1 MSPLISIVIVNYNRE
16 SYLEEAIASVLA
28 QTWQDFELL
37 IWDDGSTDRS
47 VAIAKAYAQQDGR
60 VRLVQ
65 AHNQGYTAAL
75 KAAINLT
82 NGTYIGLV
90 DSDDI
95 LAPTALAQTAKV
107 LNSHPDTGFVYTDY
121 LNIDRDSKV
130 IGYGHRCAIPYS
142 PEGLLVNFMTFHFR
156 LIRRSV
162 YDQVGGVNKSF
173 LCAQDYDLCLRLSE
187 VAQVRRVPEPLYLY
201 RNHSQSISV
210 TKRTEQILWSKR
222 AIAQALWRR
231 GLADKL
237 QIDVELPAGRFILR
251 RKKSLL
257 SNIAASVLVIA
268 SLVSPKLAQAQ
279 QIVPAGDGTNTIVTP
294 NGNRLDITG
303 GTTSKDGANLFHS
316 FQQFGISP
324 EQIANFQASPAL
336 QNILGRIT
344 GGNASVINGLIQVTG
359 GNANLF
365 LMNPAGFV
373 FGANASLN
381 VPGAFTVTTANGIGF
396 GSSWFNAIGV
406 NDYNTLVG
414 NPNGFAFSTNQPGA
428 IANAGNLAVGTG
440 QNLNLLGGNVINTGQ
455 LSAPGGQ
462 IAVTSVPGQ
471 NWVRLS
477 QPGNLLSLEIQ
488 PLASSSNQP
497 NNWTIPI
504 ASLPE
509 LLTVGNTGLTANP
522 DGTVKLT
529 GSNVTIPTTPGTTI
543 VSGTVNASSQT
554 GGTVTALG
562 KKVAV
567 IDANINASG
576 NNGGGTVLIGGDYQG
591 KGTLPNA
598 DRTYVDSKSVIN
610 ANSNLNGNGGRVI
623 VWGNDTTK
631 FFGNISARGGAN
643 AGNGGFVEV
652 SGKNFLTFNGLV
664 DTSAVNGN
672 FGTLLLDPSTLTIID
687 GGTGTFDAT
696 AGNIAFNNADIGANT
711 VSWGAI
717 AASGANINLQA
728 TGNITINDI
737 TGDTP
742 LVTTPG
748 IATLNLGGGSFNLS
762 SQTGSV
768 NFVNPTNTIQT
779 TGGAINISG
788 ASLSLG
794 NLNTSRTSGN
804 SGNVTLFATS
814 NITAGNIIASGQGY
828 SAGNIT
834 VQSTNGAITLNNLN
848 TNNIQGF
855 SGFGYGGIIITDAG
869 TVSLTAAGNIFT
881 GTINSSSNDANG
893 SGRAGDVVATT
904 TGGSITTGAI
914 NSSVVKEGG
923 GDFIGAAGAVSLTA
937 RDNITVNGAIDAS
950 ASATGVDGDVSG
962 NSGNITLF
970 ASGDIIAGN
979 IIASSQGYSAGNITV
994 QSTNGAITLNNLN
1007 TNNIQ
1012 GFSGFGYG
1020 GIIITDAGT
1029 VNLTAAGNIFTG
1041 TINSSSNNADGSGKA
1056 GDVVAT
1062 TTGGSITTEAINS
1075 SVVKEGGGDFIGTA
1089 GAISL
1094 TARDNITVN
1103 GAIDASA
1110 SATGVDGDA
1119 SATGGNVTLQTTN
1132 TAGSTIRFSSIDTRG
1147 ATNIGDA
1154 NIVKGGN
1161 VQVLTNGLVQGTG
1174 ITSTGETI
1182 ATGGVFIDNPD
1193 VIDNPDQGG
1202 EVSIAAIVEPFVIV
1216 NSFAP
1221 PVGGTVTIRHDGGAD
1236 NVPFVVGDA
1245 TSVNGIAA
1253 TINAGGSS
1261 IIPSGN
1267 FPVLPNGGDASGTP
1281 TGITITS
1288 VNTPPTLTANS
1299 SLPDTQTNQPVT
1311 LTFSSLAPLISDANN
1326 DITSIKVDL
1335 VNTGNLT
1342 VNGLPVIPG
1351 ITTLSSG
1358 DTLVYTPL
1366 ADTNGSLNAF
1376 VISANDGVSS
1386 SAPVQIGINVS
1397 QTPTPIPTPIPTPTF
1412 TPNPDTPNPDPCT
1425 FQCNLPGKPNNP
1437 VPNNPKIDNPVL
1449 NTDPTPEDNFTDN
1462 FADHLGIPSP
1472 RIKTLDDAKEIARKI
1487 EEATGVKPAFI
1498 YISFVPV
1505 EILPEVNL
1513 GKAKKFTKQLN
1524 TIGEK
1529 DSDQLEIVV
1538 VTGKGDPIRKR
1549 IPETTKAKVLQ
1560 VAQEFRDQIVSP
1572 QNRRRTGYL
1581 RSSQQLYRW
1590 IIAPLEADLQA
1601 RGINNLVFLPDI
1613 GLRSTPMA
1621 ALHDGKGFLVEKYS
1635 IGLMPSLSL
1644 TNTLYKDIK
1653 KSQILALGVSQST
1666 QGQEP
1671 LPAVPLEL
1679 STLVSKLWQGKLLL
1693 DKQATLE
1700 NLKTIRRQQP
1710 FGIIHMATHAD
1721 FATGAL
1727 SNSYIQLWEDKL
1739 RLNQLRQL
1747 RLNEPEVE
1755 MLVLSACRT
1764 ALGDEESEL
1773 GFAGLAVLA
1782 GVKTSVASLWS
1793 VNDAGTAALMTKFYE
1808 NLKTAPIKAEALR
1821 QAQVAMVKG
1830 QIYVKDGQVQGLG
1843 IVGNL
1848 PLPADSA
1855 DESLIHPYYWA
1866 GFTMVGNPW

>member
-1 MSPLISIVIVNYNRE
+1 MPPLISIVIVNYNRE
-16 SYLEEAIASVLA
+16 SYLEEAIASVLT

-47 VAIAKAYAQQDGR
+47 VAIANKYTQQDRR
-60 VRLVQ
+60 VRLVE
-65 AHNQGYTAAL
+65 AHHQGYTAAL
-75 KAAINLT
+75 TAAINLT

-107 LNSHPDTGFVYTDY
+107 LNCHPETGFVYTDY
-121 LNIDRDSKV
+121 LNIDQDNFV
-130 IGYGHRCAIPYS
+130 IGYGHRCSIPYS
-142 PEGLLVNFMTFHFR
+142 QEGLLVNFMTFHFR

-162 YDQVGGVNKSF
+162 YDRVGGINQSF
-173 LCAQDYDLCLRLSE
+173 PCAQDYDLCLRLSE
-187 VAQVRRVPEPLYLY
+187 VAQVRRVPKPLYLY
-201 RNHSQSISV
+201 RIHSQSIS
-210 TKRTEQILWSKR
+210 TTRRTEQMLWSKR

-237 QIDVELPAGRFILR
+237 QIDVELPTGRFRLR
-251 RKKSLL
+251 RKKPLL
-257 SNIAASVLVIA
+257 HNIAASVLVIA
-268 SLVSPKLAQAQ
+268 SLVSPRLTQAQ
-279 QIVPAGDGTNTIVTP
+279 EIVPAADGTNTIVTP

-303 GTTSKDGANLFHS
+303 GTTSGDGVNLFHS

-359 GNANLF
+359 GNPNLF
-365 LMNPAGFV
+365 LMNPAGFI

-381 VPGAFTVTTANGIGF
+381 VPSAFTVTTANGIGF

-406 NDYNTLVG
+406 NDYNNLVG

-428 IANAGNLAVGTG
+428 IANAGNLVVGTG
-440 QNLNLLGGNVINTGQ
+440 QNLNLLGGTVVNTGQ

-462 IAVTSVPGQ
+462 INVTSVPGQ

-488 PLASSSNQP
+488 PLASSSTQP

-529 GSNVTIPTTPGTTI
+529 NSNVTIPTTPGTTI
-543 VSGTVNASSQT
+543 VSGTVNTSSQT
-554 GGTVTALG
+554 GGTITALG

-598 DRTYVDSKSVIN
+598 ARTYVDSKSVI
-610 ANSNLNGNGGRVI
+610 AADSNLNGNGGRVI
-623 VWGNDTTK
+623 VWGDKTTE
-631 FFGNISARGGAN
+631 FLGNITARGGLN
-643 AGNGGFVEV
+643 SGNGGFVEV
-652 SGKNFLTFNGLV
+652 SGKENLIYRGNTNLSANNGIV
-664 DTSAVNGN
+664 GN
-672 FGTLLLDPSTLTIID
+672 LLLDPTDINIIDVPNAPEDIFLPEIFQDASPGAIFTISKDALESQTAAVTLEATNNITLTNGVSLNFVND
-687 GGTGTFDAT
+687 G
-696 AGNIAFNNADIGANT
+696 
-711 VSWGAI
+711 SGAI
-717 AASGANINLQA
+717 AFTADADGNGVGAF
-728 TGNITINDI
+728 TMG
-737 TGDTP
+737 TGDT
-742 LVTTPG
+742 
-748 IATLNLGGGSFNLS
+748 IR
-762 SQTGSV
+762 
-768 NFVNPTNTIQT
+768 TNGRDIT
-779 TGGAINISG
+779 ISG

-794 NLNTSRTSGN
+794 IINTSSFFIGTEGEFITNGN
-804 SGNVTLFATS
+804 GGNVTLSAIN
-814 NITAGNIIASGQGY
+814 NITGSDIITRGEGYNTTIQGGNIGVI
-828 SAGNIT
+828 
-834 VQSTNGAITLNNLN
+834 STNGAVSLGNLDTSAISTDTNSNATAGSVLIDTSSNTTNIPSNISITSIKTEGIVL
-848 TNNIQGF
+848 
-855 SGFGYGGIIITDAG
+855 SGSGYGSNGIG
-869 TVSLTAAGNIFT
+869 
-881 GTINSSSNDANG
+881 
-893 SGRAGDVVATT
+893 
-904 TGGSITTGAI
+904 TGGQVTISTSG
-914 NSSVVKEGG
+914 S
-923 GDFIGAAGAVSLTA
+923 GAVSLTGSFINNA
-937 RDNITVNGAIDAS
+937 GRDSSISTIAVGSGYGTTPINGAIVIQHGGGITNTPFTVGELTVNGTTDAIDA
-950 ASATGVDGDVSG
+950 
-962 NSGNITLF
+962 
-970 ASGDIIAGN
+970 
-979 IIASSQGYSAGNITV
+979 
-994 QSTNGAITLNNLN
+994 
-1007 TNNIQ
+1007 
-1012 GFSGFGYG
+1012 
-1020 GIIITDAGT
+1020 
-1029 VNLTAAGNIFTG
+1029 
-1041 TINSSSNNADGSGKA
+1041 
-1056 GDVVAT
+1056 
-1062 TTGGSITTEAINS
+1062 
-1075 SVVKEGGGDFIGTA
+1075 
-1089 GAISL
+1089 
-1094 TARDNITVN
+1094 
-1103 GAIDASA
+1103 
-1110 SATGVDGDA
+1110 
-1119 SATGGNVTLQTTN
+1119 
-1132 TAGSTIRFSSIDTRG
+1132 
-1147 ATNIGDA
+1147 
-1154 NIVKGGN
+1154 
-1161 VQVLTNGLVQGTG
+1161 
-1174 ITSTGETI
+1174 
-1182 ATGGVFIDNPD
+1182 
-1193 VIDNPDQGG
+1193 
-1202 EVSIAAIVEPFVIV
+1202 
-1216 NSFAP
+1216 
-1221 PVGGTVTIRHDGGAD
+1221 
-1236 NVPFVVGDA
+1236 
-1245 TSVNGIAA
+1245 
-1253 TINAGGSS
+1253 GSS
-1261 IIPSGN
+1261 IISTGS
-1267 FPVLPNGGDASGTP
+1267 FPVLPEGGPAIDTP
-1281 TGITITS
+1281 TGITINS
-1288 VNTPPTLTANS
+1288 VNTPPQVTANS
-1299 SLPDTQTNQPVT
+1299 QLPDTQTNQSVNF
-1311 LTFSSLAPLISDANN
+1311 TFASLAAQVTDADT
-1326 DITSIKVDL
+1326 DITSIRIDA
-1335 VNTGNLT
+1335 VNTGTLT
-1342 VNGLPVIPG
+1342 VNGVPVEPG
-1351 ITTLSSG
+1351 VTTLSG
-1358 DTLVYTPL
+1358 TETLVYTPPTD
-1366 ADTNGSLNAF
+1366 ANGSLNAF
-1376 VISANDGVSS
+1376 VISANDVVSS
-1386 SAPVQIGINVS
+1386 SGPVQVAINVNV
-1397 QTPTPIPTPIPTPTF
+1397 PTV
-1412 TPNPDTPNPDPCT
+1412 PDVPPCT
-1425 FQCNLPGKPNNP
+1425 FQCNPPGKPNNP

-1449 NTDPTPEDNFTDN
+1449 NTDPTPEDNFTDD
-1462 FADHLGIPSP
+1462 FADHLGIPTP

-1505 EILPEVNL
+1505 EILPEGNL
-1513 GKAKKFTKQLN
+1513 GKAQKLTKQLN
-1524 TIGEK
+1524 TVAEK
-1529 DSDQLEIVV
+1529 DSDQLEVVV

-1590 IIAPLEADLQA
+1590 IVAPLEADLQA

-1653 KSQILALGVSQST
+1653 KSQVLALGVSQST

-1843 IVGNL
+1843 VVGNL

-1855 DESLIHPYYWA
+1855 DESLMHPYYWA

>member
-37 IWDDGSTDRS
+37 IWDDGSTDGS
-47 VAIAKAYAQQDGR
+47 VAIANNYAQQDGR
-60 VRLVQ
+60 VRVVQ
-65 AHNQGYTAAL
+65 AHHQGYTAAL
-75 KAAINLT
+75 TAAINLT
-82 NGTYIGLV
+82 TGTYIGLV

-95 LAPTALAQTAKV
+95 LAPTALVQTATV
-107 LNSHPDTGFVYTDY
+107 LNCHPETGFVYTDY
-121 LNIDRDSKV
+121 LNIDQDSKV
-130 IGYGHRCAIPYS
+130 IGYGHRCGIPYS
-142 PEGLLVNFMTFHFR
+142 QEGLLVNFMTFHFR

-162 YDQVGGVNKSF
+162 YDRVGGVNKSF
-173 LCAQDYDLCLRLSE
+173 RCAQDYDLCLRLSE
-187 VAQVRRVPEPLYLY
+187 VAQVRRVPKPLYLY
-201 RNHSQSISV
+201 RIHSQSISI

-237 QIDVELPAGRFILR
+237 QIDVELPTGRFILR

-257 SNIAASVLVIA
+257 HNIAASVLVIT
-268 SLVSPKLAQAQ
+268 SLVSPRLAQAQ
-279 QIVPAGDGTNTIVTP
+279 QIVPATDGTNTIVTP

-336 QNILGRIT
+336 QNILGRVT

-365 LMNPAGFV
+365 LMNPAGFI
-373 FGANASLN
+373 FGTNASLN

-428 IANAGNLAVGTG
+428 IANAGNLIVNSG
-440 QNLNLLGGNVINTGQ
+440 QNLNLLGGTVINTGQ

-462 IAVTSVPGQ
+462 ITVTSVPGQ

-509 LLTVGNTGLTANP
+509 LLTVGNTGLTTNP

-529 GSNVTIPTTPGTTI
+529 NSNVTIPTTSGTTI
-543 VSGTVNASSQT
+543 VSGTVDASSQT
-554 GGTVTALG
+554 GGTITALG
-562 KKVAV
+562 KRVAV

-576 NNGGGTVLIGGDYQG
+576 TNGGGTVLIGGDYQG

-610 ANSNLNGNGGRVI
+610 ADSNLNGNGGHVI
-623 VWGNDTTK
+623 VWGKDSTQY
-631 FFGNISARGGAN
+631 FGKVSARGGAN

-664 DTSAVNGN
+664 DTSAPNGN

-696 AGNIAFNNADIGANT
+696 ADNIAFNDADIGANT

-717 AASGANINLQA
+717 AASDANIINLQT

-737 TGDTP
+737 TGA
-742 LVTTPG
+742 TPG
-748 IATLNLGGGSFNLS
+748 VTSAAGVATLNLGGGSFNLT
-762 SQTGSV
+762 SQNGSV
-768 NFVNPTNTIQT
+768 NFVDPTNTIQT

-788 ASLSLG
+788 ASLLLG
-794 NLNTSRTSGN
+794 NLNTNRTIGN
-804 SGNVTLFATS
+804 SGNVTLFATGD
-814 NITAGNIIASGQGY
+814 ITVGNIITSSQGD

-834 VQSTNGAITLNNLN
+834 VQSTNGGITLNNLD
-848 TNNIQGF
+848 TSNNGGF
-855 SGFGYGGIIITDAG
+855 SGFGYGGIIVTDAG
-869 TVSLTAAGNIFT
+869 TVSLTAADNIFT
-881 GTINSSSNDANG
+881 GTINSSSNDANN
-893 SGRAGDVVATT
+893 SGKGGDVAATT

-923 GDFIGAAGAVSLTA
+923 GDFIGTAGAVTLTA
-937 RDNITVNGAIDAS
+937 RDNIIVNDAINAS
-950 ASATGVDGDVSG
+950 AIALGVDGTG
-962 NSGNITLF
+962 N
-970 ASGDIIAGN
+970 
-979 IIASSQGYSAGNITV
+979 V
-994 QSTNGAITLNNLN
+994 
-1007 TNNIQ
+1007 
-1012 GFSGFGYG
+1012 
-1020 GIIITDAGT
+1020 
-1029 VNLTAAGNIFTG
+1029 
-1041 TINSSSNNADGSGKA
+1041 
-1056 GDVVAT
+1056 
-1062 TTGGSITTEAINS
+1062 
-1075 SVVKEGGGDFIGTA
+1075 
-1089 GAISL
+1089 
-1094 TARDNITVN
+1094 
-1103 GAIDASA
+1103 
-1110 SATGVDGDA
+1110 
-1119 SATGGNVTLQTTN
+1119 TGGNVTLQTTN
-1132 TAGSTIRFSSIDTRG
+1132 TFGSNIRF
-1147 ATNIGDA
+1147 TNINTQSIADDFVEG
-1154 NIVKGGN
+1154 NTVQGGN
-1161 VQVLTNGLVQGTG
+1161 VQVLTNGLIQGIGTG
-1174 ITSTGETI
+1174 EAI
-1182 ATGGVFIDNPD
+1182 ATGGFFTGE
-1193 VIDNPDQGG
+1193 GG
-1202 EVSIAAIVEPFVIV
+1202 TNVQPS
-1216 NSFAP
+1216 
-1221 PVGGTVTIRHDGGAD
+1221 VGGTVRIRHDGGPN
-1236 NVPFVVGDA
+1236 NVDFIVGDA
-1245 TSVNGIAA
+1245 RVNGTAGS
-1253 TINAGGSS
+1253 INTGDNS
-1261 IIPSGN
+1261 IIPLNS

-1281 TGITITS
+1281 IGITITS

-1299 SLPDTQTNQPVT
+1299 LLPNTQTNQPVT
-1311 LTFSSLAPLISDANN
+1311 LTFSSLTPLVLDANN
-1326 DITSIKVDL
+1326 DITSIKVNV

-1342 VNGLPVIPG
+1342 VNGNSVIPDF
-1351 ITTLSSG
+1351 TTLFNG
-1358 DTLVYTPL
+1358 DTLVYTPP

-1386 SAPVQIGINVS
+1386 SAPVQIGINVRPND
-1397 QTPTPIPTPIPTPTF
+1397 TPPNDTPPNDTPPIDRPDPPPRTF
-1412 TPNPDTPNPDPCT
+1412 QPNPTSKPIDP
-1425 FQCNLPGKPNNP
+1425 G
-1437 VPNNPKIDNPVL
+1437 PNNPKIDNPVL
-1449 NTDPTPEDNFTDN
+1449 NTDPTPEGNFTDD
-1462 FADHLGIPSP
+1462 FADHLGISTP

-1505 EILPEVNL
+1505 EILPEGNL
-1513 GKAKKFTKQLN
+1513 GKAQKFTKQLN

-1529 DSDQLEIVV
+1529 DSDQLEVVV

-1549 IPETTKAKVLQ
+1549 IPETTRTKVLQ

-1693 DKQATLE
+1693 DKQATLK

-1764 ALGDEESEL
+1764 ALGDDESEL

-1793 VNDAGTAALMTKFYE
+1793 VNDAGTAALMTKFYD

-1843 IVGNL
+1843 GVGNL

-1855 DESLIHPYYWA
+1855 DESLMHPYYWA

>member
-16 SYLEEAIASVLA
+16 SYLQEAIASVLA

-37 IWDDGSTDRS
+37 IWDDGSTDTS
-47 VAIAKAYAQQDGR
+47 VAIAKNYAQQDGR
-60 VRLVQ
+60 VRVVQ
-65 AHNQGYTAAL
+65 AHHQGVAAAC
-75 KAAINLT
+75 KAAIAQT
-82 NGTYIGLV
+82 SGAYIGIV

-95 LAPTALAQTAKV
+95 LAPTALTQTATV
-107 LNSHPDTGFVYTDY
+107 LNRHPETGFVYTDY
-121 LNIDRDSKV
+121 LNIDPDSKA
-130 IGYGHRCAIPYS
+130 IGYGHRCNIPYS
-142 PEGLLVNFMTFHFR
+142 EEGLLVDFMTFHFR
-156 LIRRSV
+156 LMRRSV
-162 YDQVGGVNKSF
+162 YNRVGGVNESF
-173 LCAQDYDLCLRLSE
+173 SCCAYDYDLCLRLSE
-187 VAQVRRVPEPLYLY
+187 VAQVLRVKEPLYFY

-210 TKRTEQILWSKR
+210 TRKTEQILWSQK

-231 GLADKL
+231 GLANKL
-237 QIDVELPAGRFILR
+237 QIDVELPTGRFILR

-279 QIVPAGDGTNTIVTP
+279 QIVPANDGTGTIVTP

-303 GTTSKDGANLFHS
+303 GTTSGDNANLFHS
-316 FQQFGISP
+316 FQQFGIQP

-365 LMNPAGFV
+365 LMNPAGFI
-373 FGANASLN
+373 FGAKASLN

-406 NDYNTLVG
+406 NDYTNLVG
-414 NPNGFAFSTNQPGA
+414 NPNGFAFSMNQPGA
-428 IANAGNLAVGTG
+428 IANAGNLAVGAG

-462 IAVTSVPGQ
+462 ISVTSVPGQ

-488 PLASSSNQP
+488 PLTSSSTQP

-504 ASLPE
+504 ASIPE

-529 GSNVTIPTTPGTTI
+529 NSNVTIPTTPGTTI
-543 VSGTVNASSQT
+543 VSGKVNASSQT

-576 NNGGGTVLIGGDYQG
+576 NNCGGTVLIGGDYQG

-610 ANSNLNGNGGRVI
+610 ADSHLNGNGGRVI
-623 VWGNDTTK
+623 VWGNDTTQ
-631 FFGNISARGGAN
+631 FFGKISARGGAN

-672 FGTLLLDPSTLTIID
+672 FGTLLIDPSTLTIID
-687 GGTGTFDAT
+687 GAAGTGDFDAT
-696 AGNIAFNNADIGANT
+696 AGNIAFGDADIGANT

-717 AASGANINLQA
+717 ALSGANINLQA

-737 TGDTP
+737 TGATP
-742 LVTTPG
+742 GVTTPG
-748 IATLNLGGGSFNLS
+748 VATLNLGNGGSFSLS
-762 SQTGSV
+762 SQTGFV
-768 NFVNPTNTIQT
+768 NFVNPTNTIGT

-794 NLNTSRTSGN
+794 NLDTTIDFNRSGDIN
-804 SGNVTLFATS
+804 LFANG
-814 NITAGNIIASGQGY
+814 NISAGNIIASGQGY
-828 SAGNIT
+828 SAGN
-834 VQSTNGAITLNNLN
+834 VQVVSSNGGITLNQIN
-848 TNNIQGF
+848 T
-855 SGFGYGGIIITDAG
+855 SDSGGIGNATGG
-869 TVSLTAAGNIFT
+869 TVTLTAAGDILAD
-881 GTINSSSNDANG
+881 TINSSSNDAGGLGTGGN
-893 SGRAGDVVATT
+893 VVATT
-904 TGGSITTGAI
+904 TAGSITTVAI
-914 NSSVVKEGG
+914 NSSVVKFSG
-923 GDFIGAAGAVSLTA
+923 GDFIGAAGTVSLTA
-937 RDNITVNGAIDAS
+937 RDNITINDAINAS
-950 ASATGVDGDVSG
+950 AIALGVDGIG
-962 NSGNITLF
+962 N
-970 ASGDIIAGN
+970 
-979 IIASSQGYSAGNITV
+979 V
-994 QSTNGAITLNNLN
+994 
-1007 TNNIQ
+1007 
-1012 GFSGFGYG
+1012 
-1020 GIIITDAGT
+1020 
-1029 VNLTAAGNIFTG
+1029 TA
-1041 TINSSSNNADGSGKA
+1041 
-1056 GDVVAT
+1056 
-1062 TTGGSITTEAINS
+1062 
-1075 SVVKEGGGDFIGTA
+1075 
-1089 GAISL
+1089 
-1094 TARDNITVN
+1094 
-1103 GAIDASA
+1103 
-1110 SATGVDGDA
+1110 
-1119 SATGGNVTLQTTN
+1119 GNVTLQTTN
-1132 TAGSTIRFSSIDTRG
+1132 TSGSNIRF
-1147 ATNIGDA
+1147 TNINTQSIADDFVDG
-1154 NIVKGGN
+1154 NTVQGGN
-1161 VQVLTNGLVQGTG
+1161 VQVLTNGLIQGIGTG
-1174 ITSTGETI
+1174 EAI
-1182 ATGGVFIDNPD
+1182 ATGGFFTS
-1193 VIDNPDQGG
+1193 GG
-1202 EVSIAAIVEPFVIV
+1202 VTNVQPL
-1216 NSFAP
+1216 
-1221 PVGGTVTIRHDGGAD
+1221 VGGTIRIQHDGGPN
-1236 NVPFVVGDA
+1236 NVDFIVGDA
-1245 TSVNGIAA
+1245 SVNG
-1253 TINAGGSS
+1253 TAGSITTGDNS
-1261 IIPSGN
+1261 IIASN
-1267 FPVLPNGGDASGTP
+1267 SFPVLPNGGDASGTP

-1288 VNTPPTLTANS
+1288 INTPPTLTANS

-1311 LTFSSLAPLISDANN
+1311 LTFSSLAPLVSDGNN
-1326 DITSIKVDL
+1326 DITSIKVDV
-1335 VNTGNLT
+1335 VNTGNIT
-1342 VNGLPVIPG
+1342 VNGVPVIPG
-1351 ITTLSSG
+1351 VTTLSSG
-1358 DTLVYTPL
+1358 DTLVYTPP

-1397 QTPTPIPTPIPTPTF
+1397 QTPTPNPE
-1412 TPNPDTPNPDPCT
+1412 TPNPETPNPETPNPETPNPETPNPETPNPETPNPETPNPETPNPDPCT
-1425 FQCNLPGKPNNP
+1425 FQCNLPVKPNNP
-1437 VPNNPKIDNPVL
+1437 VLNNPKIDNPVL
-1449 NTDPTPEDNFTDN
+1449 NTNPTPEDNFTDD
-1462 FADHLGIPSP
+1462 FADHLGIPTP

-1505 EILPEVNL
+1505 EILPERNL
-1513 GKAKKFTKQLN
+1513 SKGQKLTKQLN
-1524 TIGEK
+1524 TVAEK
-1529 DSDQLEIVV
+1529 DSDQLEVVV
-1538 VTGKGDPIRKR
+1538 VTGKGNPIRKR

-1601 RGINNLVFLPDI
+1601 REINNLVFLPDI

-1621 ALHDGKGFLVEKYS
+1621 ALHDGKGFIVEKYS

-1653 KSQILALGVSQST
+1653 KSQVLALGVSQST

-1793 VNDAGTAALMTKFYE
+1793 VNDAGTAALMTKFYQ

-1821 QAQVAMVKG
+1821 QAQIAMLKG

-1843 IVGNL
+1843 VVGNL

-1855 DESLIHPYYWA
+1855 DESLMHPYYWA

>member
-16 SYLEEAIASVLA
+16 AYLEEAIASVLA

-37 IWDDGSTDRS
+37 IWDDGSTDGS
-47 VAIAKAYAQQDGR
+47 VAIAHAYAQQDGR
-60 VRLVQ
+60 VRVI
-65 AHNQGYTAAL
+65 QGHHQGVAAAC
-75 KAAINLT
+75 KVAISQT
-82 NGTYIGLV
+82 SGTYIGIV

-95 LAPTALAQTAKV
+95 LSPTALTQTATV
-107 LNSHPDTGFVYTDY
+107 LNRHPETGFVYTDY
-121 LNIDRDSKV
+121 LNIDQNGKV
-130 IGYGHRCAIPYS
+130 IGYGHRCDIPYS
-142 PEGLLVNFMTFHFR
+142 QEGLLVNFMTFHFR
-156 LIRRSV
+156 LMRRSV
-162 YDQVGGVNKSF
+162 YDQVGGVNTSF
-173 LCAQDYDLCLRLSE
+173 ASSAYDYDLCLRLSE
-187 VAQVRRVPEPLYLY
+187 VAQVRQVKQPLYLY
-201 RNHSQSISV
+201 RIHSQSIST
-210 TKRTEQILWSKR
+210 TKRTEQILSSKR

-237 QIDVELPAGRFILR
+237 QIDVELPLPAGRFILR
-251 RKKSLL
+251 RKKYLL
-257 SNIAASVLVIA
+257 PSIAASLLAIVP
-268 SLVSPKLAQAQ
+268 LVSAQAQ
-279 QIVPAGDGTNTIVTP
+279 QIVPAVDGTNTIVTP

-303 GTTSKDGANLFHS
+303 GTTSGDGANLFHS

-344 GGNASVINGLIQVTG
+344 GGNPSIINGLIQVTG
-359 GNANLF
+359 GNPNLF
-365 LMNPAGFV
+365 LMNPAGFI
-373 FGANASLN
+373 FGSNANLN
-381 VPGAFTVTTANGIGF
+381 VPSAFTVTTANGIGF

-406 NDYNTLVG
+406 NDYTNLVG
-414 NPNGFAFSTNQPGA
+414 NPNGFAFSMNQAGA
-428 IANAGNLAVGTG
+428 IANAGNLAVGAG
-440 QNLNLLGGNVINTGQ
+440 QNLNLLGGTVVNTGQ

-462 IAVTSVPGQ
+462 INVTSVPGQ

-509 LLTVGNTGLTANP
+509 LLTVGNTGLIANG

-543 VSGTVNASSQT
+543 VSGKVDVSSQT

-567 IDANINASG
+567 VDANINASG
-576 NNGGGTVLIGGDYQG
+576 ANGGGTVLIGGDYQG

-598 DRTYVDSKSVIN
+598 EQTYINSNSVIN
-610 ANSNLNGNGGRVI
+610 TDSNLNGNGGQVI
-623 VWGNDTTK
+623 VWGNDTTQY
-631 FFGNISARGGAN
+631 FGNISARGGAN

-664 DTSAVNGN
+664 DTSAANGS

-687 GGTGTFDAT
+687 GAAGTGDFDAT
-696 AGNIAFNNADIGANT
+696 ADNIAFDDADIGANT

-717 AASGANINLQA
+717 AALGFGANIDLQA
-728 TGNITINDI
+728 TGNITIDDI
-737 TGDTP
+737 TGNTDG
-742 LVTTPG
+742 VTTDG
-748 IATLNLGGGSFNLS
+748 VATLNLGNGGSFSLT
-762 SQTGSV
+762 SQSGSV
-768 NFVNPTNTIQT
+768 IFTNPTNTIAT
-779 TGGAINISG
+779 NGGATTISG
-788 ASLSLG
+788 ASLLLG
-794 NLNTSRTSGN
+794 NLDTT
-804 SGNVTLFATS
+804 NV
-814 NITAGNIIASGQGY
+814 
-828 SAGNIT
+828 
-834 VQSTNGAITLNNLN
+834 
-848 TNNIQGF
+848 
-855 SGFGYGGIIITDAG
+855 GFGYGTTAGIAG
-869 TVSLTAAGNIFT
+869 TVTLTAAGDILT
-881 GTINSSSNDANG
+881 GTINSSSTNSIDLGTGGNI
-893 SGRAGDVVATT
+893 SATT
-904 TGGSITTGAI
+904 TTGSITTGAI
-914 NSSVVKEGG
+914 NSSVVKTEPSGS
-923 GDFIGAAGAVSLTA
+923 FTATSGAVSLTA
-937 RDNITVNGAIDAS
+937 RDNIIVNGIIDT
-950 ASATGVDGDVSG
+950 SATV
-962 NSGNITLF
+962 
-970 ASGDIIAGN
+970 
-979 IIASSQGYSAGNITV
+979 
-994 QSTNGAITLNNLN
+994 TN
-1007 TNNIQ
+1007 
-1012 GFSGFGYG
+1012 
-1020 GIIITDAGT
+1020 
-1029 VNLTAAGNIFTG
+1029 VN
-1041 TINSSSNNADGSGKA
+1041 
-1056 GDVVAT
+1056 
-1062 TTGGSITTEAINS
+1062 
-1075 SVVKEGGGDFIGTA
+1075 
-1089 GAISL
+1089 
-1094 TARDNITVN
+1094 
-1103 GAIDASA
+1103 
-1110 SATGVDGDA
+1110 GDA
-1119 SATGGNVTLQTTN
+1119 SATGGSVTLQTTN

-1154 NIVKGGN
+1154 NTVQGGN
-1161 VQVLTNGLVQGTG
+1161 VQVLTNGLVQGTE

-1182 ATGGVFIDNPD
+1182 ATGGVFIDNLD
-1193 VIDNPDQGG
+1193 DGG
-1202 EVSIAAIVEPFVIV
+1202 EIGIAAIVEPFVIV

-1221 PVGGTVTIRHDGGAD
+1221 PVGGTVNIQHDGGPN
-1236 NVPFVVGDA
+1236 NVDFIVGDGNI
-1245 TSVNGIAA
+1245 NGTAG

-1267 FPVLPNGGDASGTP
+1267 FPVLPTDGNASGTP
-1281 TGITITS
+1281 PGMTITS
-1288 VNTPPTLTANS
+1288 INTPPVLTANS
-1299 SLPDTQTNQPVT
+1299 SLPNTQTNEPVT
-1311 LTFSSLAPLISDANN
+1311 LTFSSLAALVSDANN
-1326 DITSIKVDL
+1326 DITSIQVDV

-1351 ITTLSSG
+1351 VTTLSSN
-1358 DTLVYTPL
+1358 DTLVYTPP

-1376 VISANDGVSS
+1376 AISANDGVSS
-1386 SAPVQIGINVS
+1386 SAPVQVGINVS
-1397 QTPTPIPTPIPTPTF
+1397 QIPPTIPTPTPPTIPTPIPTPTF
-1412 TPNPDTPNPDPCT
+1412 TPTPTPTLPPCS
-1425 FQCNLPGKPNNP
+1425 FQCSPGKPNGP
-1437 VPNNPKIDNPVL
+1437 GLNNPKIDDPVI
-1449 NTDPTPEDNFTDN
+1449 NTDSTPEGDFTDN
-1462 FADHLGIPSP
+1462 FADHLGIPTP

-1498 YISFVPV
+1498 YTSFVPV
-1505 EILPEVNL
+1505 EIVPER
-1513 GKAKKFTKQLN
+1513 TKQLN
-1524 TIGEK
+1524 SLAEQE
-1529 DSDQLEIVV
+1529 SDQLELVV
-1538 VTGKGDPIRKR
+1538 VTAKGDPIRKR
-1549 IPETTKAKVLQ
+1549 IPETTRAKVLQ

-1601 RGINNLVFLPDI
+1601 REINNLVFLPDI

-1764 ALGDEESEL
+1764 ALGDQESEL

-1808 NLKTAPIKAEALR
+1808 NLRTAPIKADALR
-1821 QAQVAMVKG
+1821 QAQVSMVKG
-1830 QIYVKDGQVQGLG
+1830 QIYVKNGQVEGLG
-1843 IVGNL
+1843 VVGNL
-1848 PLPADSA
+1848 PLPTDSV
-1855 DESLIHPYYWA
+1855 DEAEQSLMHPYYWA

>member
-16 SYLEEAIASVLA
+16 SYLQEAIASVLA
-28 QTWQDFELL
+28 QTWQNFELL
-37 IWDDGSTDRS
+37 IWDNGSTDGS
-47 VAIAKAYAQQDGR
+47 VAIANNYAQKDRR
-60 VRLVQ
+60 VRVVE
-65 AHNQGYTAAL
+65 ADNQGVAAAC
-75 KAAINLT
+75 KRAIAQT
-82 NGTYIGLV
+82 SGAYIGIL

-95 LAPTALAQTAKV
+95 LAPTALAQTATV
-107 LNSHPDTGFVYTDY
+107 LNSHPETGFVYTDY
-121 LNIDRDSKV
+121 LNIDPNGKV
-130 IGYGHRCAIPYS
+130 IGYGHRCDIPYS
-142 PEGLLVNFMTFHFR
+142 QSGLLVDFMTFHFR
-156 LIRRSV
+156 LMRRSV
-162 YDQVGGVNKSF
+162 YNRVGGVNESF
-173 LCAQDYDLCLRLSE
+173 SCCAYDYDLCLRLSE
-187 VAQVRRVPEPLYLY
+187 VAQVLRVKEPLYFY

-210 TKRTEQILWSKR
+210 IRQKEQILWSKQ

-237 QIDVELPAGRFILR
+237 QIDVELPTGRFILR

-268 SLVSPKLAQAQ
+268 SLVSPRLAQAQ
-279 QIVPAGDGTNTIVTP
+279 QIVPAADGTNTIVTP

-303 GTTSKDGANLFHS
+303 GTTSRDGANLFHS

-365 LMNPAGFV
+365 LMNPGGFI

-396 GSSWFNAIGV
+396 GSNWFNAIGV
-406 NDYNTLVG
+406 NDYNALVG

-428 IANAGNLAVGTG
+428 IANAGNLVVGTG
-440 QNLNLLGGNVINTGQ
+440 QNLNLLGGTVVNTGQ

-462 IAVTSVPGQ
+462 ITVTSVPGQ

-509 LLTVGNTGLTANP
+509 LLTIGNTGLTANP

-529 GSNVTIPTTPGTTI
+529 NSNVTIPTTPGTTI
-543 VSGTVNASSQT
+543 VSGTVNVSSQT

-610 ANSNLNGNGGRVI
+610 ADSNLNGNGGRVI
-623 VWGNDTTK
+623 VWGNDTTQ
-631 FFGNISARGGAN
+631 FFGKISSRGGAN
-643 AGNGGFVEV
+643 VGNGGFVEV
-652 SGKNFLTFNGLV
+652 SGKNFLNFNGLV

-687 GGTGTFDAT
+687 GGIGTFDAT
-696 AGNIAFNNADIGANT
+696 AGNIAFGDADIGANT

-717 AASGANINLQA
+717 ALSGANINLQA

-737 TGDTP
+737 TGATP
-742 LVTTPG
+742 GVTTPG
-748 IATLNLGGGSFNLS
+748 VATLNLGTGGSFSLS

-768 NFVNPTNTIQT
+768 NFVNPTNTIVT

-794 NLNTSRTSGN
+794 NLDTTINFNKSGDINLSASGN
-804 SGNVTLFATS
+804 IS
-814 NITAGNIIASGQGY
+814 AGNIIASGQGY
-828 SAGNIT
+828 SAGN
-834 VQSTNGAITLNNLN
+834 VQVVSSNGGITLNQIN
-848 TNNIQGF
+848 TSD
-855 SGFGYGGIIITDAG
+855 SGGVSNATGG
-869 TVSLTAAGNIFT
+869 TVTLTAADNILT
-881 GTINSSSNDANG
+881 NRINSSSNDAGGLGTGGN
-893 SGRAGDVVATT
+893 VQVTT
-904 TGGSITTGAI
+904 TAGSITTGAI
-914 NSSVVKEGG
+914 NSSVFKTSG
-923 GDFIGAAGAVSLTA
+923 GDFTGAAGAVSLTA
-937 RDNITVNGAIDAS
+937 RDNITVNDAINAS
-950 ASATGVDGDVSG
+950 AIAIEVDG
-962 NSGNITLF
+962 
-970 ASGDIIAGN
+970 IAN
-979 IIASSQGYSAGNITV
+979 VTS
-994 QSTNGAITLNNLN
+994 
-1007 TNNIQ
+1007 
-1012 GFSGFGYG
+1012 
-1020 GIIITDAGT
+1020 
-1029 VNLTAAGNIFTG
+1029 
-1041 TINSSSNNADGSGKA
+1041 
-1056 GDVVAT
+1056 
-1062 TTGGSITTEAINS
+1062 
-1075 SVVKEGGGDFIGTA
+1075 
-1089 GAISL
+1089 
-1094 TARDNITVN
+1094 
-1103 GAIDASA
+1103 
-1110 SATGVDGDA
+1110 
-1119 SATGGNVTLQTTN
+1119 GNVTLQTTN
-1132 TAGSTIRFSSIDTRG
+1132 TAGSNIRF
-1147 ATNIGDA
+1147 TNINTQSIADDLVDG
-1154 NIVKGGN
+1154 NTVQGGN
-1161 VQVLTNGLVQGTG
+1161 VQVLTNGLIQGIGTG
-1174 ITSTGETI
+1174 EAI
-1182 ATGGVFIDNPD
+1182 ATGGFFTS
-1193 VIDNPDQGG
+1193 GG
-1202 EVSIAAIVEPFVIV
+1202 VTNVQPSA
-1216 NSFAP
+1216 
-1221 PVGGTVTIRHDGGAD
+1221 GGTIRIQHDGGPN
-1236 NVPFVVGDA
+1236 NVDFIVGDA
-1245 TSVNGIAA
+1245 SVNG
-1253 TINAGGSS
+1253 TAGSITTGDNS
-1261 IIPSGN
+1261 IIASN
-1267 FPVLPNGGDASGTP
+1267 SFPVLPNGGDASGTP

-1299 SLPDTQTNQPVT
+1299 LLPDTQTNQPVT
-1311 LTFSSLAPLISDANN
+1311 LTFSTLAPLVSDGNN
-1326 DITSIKVDL
+1326 DITSIKVDV
-1335 VNTGNLT
+1335 VNTGNIT
-1342 VNGLPVIPG
+1342 VNGVPIIPG
-1351 ITTLSSG
+1351 VTTLSSG
-1358 DTLVYTPL
+1358 DTLVYTPP

-1397 QTPTPIPTPIPTPTF
+1397 QTPTPNPE
-1412 TPNPDTPNPDPCT
+1412 TPNPETPNPETPNPETPNPETPNPETPNPETPNPETPNPETPNPETPNPETPNPDPCT
-1425 FQCNLPGKPNNP
+1425 FQCNLPAKPNNLDL
-1437 VPNNPKIDNPVL
+1437 NNPKIDNPVL
-1449 NTDPTPEDNFTDN
+1449 NTNPTPEDNFTDD
-1462 FADHLGIPSP
+1462 FADHLGIPTP

-1505 EILPEVNL
+1505 EILPEGNL
-1513 GKAKKFTKQLN
+1513 GKAQKLTKQLN
-1524 TIGEK
+1524 TVAEK
-1529 DSDQLEIVV
+1529 DSDQLEVVV
-1538 VTGKGDPIRKR
+1538 VTGKGNPIRKR

-1590 IIAPLEADLQA
+1590 IIAPLEADLQE

-1653 KSQILALGVSQST
+1653 KSQVLALGVSQST

-1793 VNDAGTAALMTKFYE
+1793 VNDAGTAALMTKFYQ

-1821 QAQVAMVKG
+1821 QAQVAMLKG

-1843 IVGNL
+1843 VVGNL

-1855 DESLIHPYYWA
+1855 DESLMHPYYWA

>member
-1 MSPLISIVIVNYNRE
+1 MPPLISIVIVNYNRE
-16 SYLEEAIASVLA
+16 SYLAEAIASVLT

-47 VAIAKAYAQQDGR
+47 VAIANKYAQQDRR
-60 VRLVQ
+60 VRLVE
-65 AHNQGYTAAL
+65 AHHQGYTAAL
-75 KAAINLT
+75 TAAINLT

-107 LNSHPDTGFVYTDY
+107 LNCHPETGFVYTDY
-121 LNIDRDSKV
+121 LNIDQDNFV
-130 IGYGHRCAIPYS
+130 IGYGHRCSIPYS
-142 PEGLLVNFMTFHFR
+142 QAGLLVNFMTFHFR

-162 YDQVGGVNKSF
+162 YDRVGGINQSF
-173 LCAQDYDLCLRLSE
+173 PCAQDYDLCLRLSE
-187 VAQVRRVPEPLYLY
+187 VAQVRRVPKPLYLY
-201 RNHSQSISV
+201 RIHSQSIS
-210 TKRTEQILWSKR
+210 TTRRTEQMLWSKR

-237 QIDVELPAGRFILR
+237 QIDVELPTGRFILR
-251 RKKSLL
+251 RKKPLL
-257 SNIAASVLVIA
+257 SSIAASVLVIA
-268 SLVSPKLAQAQ
+268 SLVSPRLAQAQ
-279 QIVPAGDGTNTIVTP
+279 QIVPANDGTGTIVTP

-303 GTTSKDGANLFHS
+303 GTTSGDNANLFHS

-359 GNANLF
+359 GNPNLF
-365 LMNPAGFV
+365 LMNPAGFI

-396 GSSWFNAIGV
+396 GSNWFNAIGV

-428 IANAGNLAVGTG
+428 IANAGNLVVGTG
-440 QNLNLLGGNVINTGQ
+440 QNLNLLGGTVVNTGQ

-462 IAVTSVPGQ
+462 INVTSVPGQ

-488 PLASSSNQP
+488 PLASSSTQP

-529 GSNVTIPTTPGTTI
+529 NSNVTIPTTPGTTI
-543 VSGTVNASSQT
+543 VSGTVNTSSQT
-554 GGTVTALG
+554 GGTITALG

-598 DRTYVDSKSVIN
+598 ARTYVDSKSVI
-610 ANSNLNGNGGRVI
+610 AADSNLNGNGGRVI
-623 VWGNDTTK
+623 VWGDKTTE
-631 FFGNISARGGAN
+631 FLGNITARGGLN
-643 AGNGGFVEV
+643 SGNGGFVEV
-652 SGKNFLTFNGLV
+652 SGKENLIYRGNTNLSANNGIV
-664 DTSAVNGN
+664 GN
-672 FGTLLLDPSTLTIID
+672 LLLDPTDINIVDGTNAPQDTFLPEIFQDASPAIFTISKDALENSNAAVTLAATNDITLTNGVSLNFVND
-687 GGTGTFDAT
+687 GG
-696 AGNIAFNNADIGANT
+696 
-711 VSWGAI
+711 GAI
-717 AASGANINLQA
+717 AFTADADGNGVGAF
-728 TGNITINDI
+728 TMG
-737 TGDTP
+737 TGDT
-742 LVTTPG
+742 
-748 IATLNLGGGSFNLS
+748 IR
-762 SQTGSV
+762 
-768 NFVNPTNTIQT
+768 TNGRDIT
-779 TGGAINISG
+779 ISG

-794 NLNTSRTSGN
+794 IINTSSFFIGTEGEFITNGN
-804 SGNVTLFATS
+804 GGNVTLSAIN
-814 NITAGNIIASGQGY
+814 NITGSDIITRGEGYNTTIQGGNIGVI
-828 SAGNIT
+828 
-834 VQSTNGAITLNNLN
+834 STNGAVSLGNLDTSAISTDTNSNATAGSVLIDTSSNTTNIPSNISITSIKTEGIVL
-848 TNNIQGF
+848 
-855 SGFGYGGIIITDAG
+855 SGSGYGSNGIG
-869 TVSLTAAGNIFT
+869 
-881 GTINSSSNDANG
+881 
-893 SGRAGDVVATT
+893 
-904 TGGSITTGAI
+904 TGGQVTISTSG
-914 NSSVVKEGG
+914 S
-923 GDFIGAAGAVSLTA
+923 GAVSLTGSFINNA
-937 RDNITVNGAIDAS
+937 GRDSSISTIAVGSGYGTTPINGAIVIQHGGGITNTPFTVGELTVNGTTDAIDA
-950 ASATGVDGDVSG
+950 
-962 NSGNITLF
+962 
-970 ASGDIIAGN
+970 
-979 IIASSQGYSAGNITV
+979 
-994 QSTNGAITLNNLN
+994 
-1007 TNNIQ
+1007 
-1012 GFSGFGYG
+1012 
-1020 GIIITDAGT
+1020 
-1029 VNLTAAGNIFTG
+1029 
-1041 TINSSSNNADGSGKA
+1041 
-1056 GDVVAT
+1056 
-1062 TTGGSITTEAINS
+1062 
-1075 SVVKEGGGDFIGTA
+1075 
-1089 GAISL
+1089 
-1094 TARDNITVN
+1094 
-1103 GAIDASA
+1103 
-1110 SATGVDGDA
+1110 
-1119 SATGGNVTLQTTN
+1119 
-1132 TAGSTIRFSSIDTRG
+1132 
-1147 ATNIGDA
+1147 
-1154 NIVKGGN
+1154 
-1161 VQVLTNGLVQGTG
+1161 
-1174 ITSTGETI
+1174 
-1182 ATGGVFIDNPD
+1182 
-1193 VIDNPDQGG
+1193 
-1202 EVSIAAIVEPFVIV
+1202 
-1216 NSFAP
+1216 
-1221 PVGGTVTIRHDGGAD
+1221 
-1236 NVPFVVGDA
+1236 
-1245 TSVNGIAA
+1245 
-1253 TINAGGSS
+1253 GSS
-1261 IIPSGN
+1261 IISTGS
-1267 FPVLPNGGDASGTP
+1267 FPVLPEGGPAIDTP
-1281 TGITITS
+1281 TGITINS
-1288 VNTPPTLTANS
+1288 VNIPPQVTANS
-1299 SLPDTQTNQPVT
+1299 QLPDTQTNQSVNF
-1311 LTFSSLAPLISDANN
+1311 TFASLAAQVTDADT
-1326 DITSIKVDL
+1326 DITSIRIDA
-1335 VNTGNLT
+1335 VNTGTLT
-1342 VNGLPVIPG
+1342 VNGVPVEPG
-1351 ITTLSSG
+1351 VTTLSG
-1358 DTLVYTPL
+1358 TETLVYTPPTD
-1366 ADTNGSLNAF
+1366 ANGSLNAF
-1376 VISANDGVSS
+1376 VISANDVVSS
-1386 SAPVQIGINVS
+1386 SGPVQVAINVNV
-1397 QTPTPIPTPIPTPTF
+1397 PTV
-1412 TPNPDTPNPDPCT
+1412 PDVPPCT
-1425 FQCNLPGKPNNP
+1425 FQCNPPVKPNNP
-1437 VPNNPKIDNPVL
+1437 VPNNPNIDNPVL
-1449 NTDPTPEDNFTDN
+1449 NTDPTPEDNFTDD
-1462 FADHLGIPSP
+1462 FADHLGIPTP

-1487 EEATGVKPAFI
+1487 EEATGAKPAFI

-1505 EILPEVNL
+1505 EIIPEGNL
-1513 GKAKKFTKQLN
+1513 GKDQKFTKQLN
-1524 TIGEK
+1524 TITEK
-1529 DSDQLEIVV
+1529 DSDQLEVVV
-1538 VTGKGDPIRKR
+1538 VTGKGNPIRKR

-1590 IIAPLEADLQA
+1590 IVAPLEADLQA

-1653 KSQILALGVSQST
+1653 KSQVLALGVSQST

-1843 IVGNL
+1843 VVGNL

-1855 DESLIHPYYWA
+1855 DESLMHPYYWA

>member
-16 SYLEEAIASVLA
+16 AYLQEAIASVLV

-37 IWDDGSTDRS
+37 IWDDGSTDES
-47 VAIAKAYAQQDGR
+47 VAIAKGYAQQDGR
-60 VRLVQ
+60 VRVVQ
-65 AHNQGYTAAL
+65 GHHQGVAAAC
-75 KAAINLT
+75 KAAINQT
-82 NGTYIGLV
+82 SGTYIGIV

-95 LAPTALAQTAKV
+95 LAPTALAQTATA
-107 LNSHPDTGFVYTDY
+107 LNRHPETGFVYTDY
-121 LNIDRDSKV
+121 LNIDPDGKV
-130 IGYGHRCAIPYS
+130 LGYGDRCSIPYS
-142 PEGLLVNFMTFHFR
+142 QENLLVNFMTFHFR
-156 LIRRSV
+156 LMRRSV
-162 YDQVGGVNKSF
+162 YDQVGGVNESF
-173 LCAQDYDLCLRLSE
+173 SGCAYDYDLCLRLSE
-187 VAQVRRVPEPLYLY
+187 VAQVHRVQEPLYLY
-201 RNHSQSISV
+201 RIHSQSISV
-210 TKRTEQILWSKR
+210 SRRTEQVLWSQK

-237 QIDVELPAGRFILR
+237 EIDVELPAGRFILR
-251 RKKSLL
+251 RKKSLV
-257 SNIAASVLVIA
+257 SSIAASVLAIVA
-268 SLVSPKLAQAQ
+268 MSAELAQAQ
-279 QIVPAGDGTNTIVTP
+279 QIVPAADGTNTIVTP

-303 GTTSKDGANLFHS
+303 GTTSGDGVNLFHS

-344 GGNASVINGLIQVTG
+344 GGNASIINGLIQVTG
-359 GNANLF
+359 GNPNLF
-365 LMNPAGFV
+365 LMNPAGFI
-373 FGANASLN
+373 FGSNASLN
-381 VPGAFTVTTANGIGF
+381 VPSAFTATTANGIGF
-396 GSSWFNAIGV
+396 GSNWFNAIGV
-406 NDYNTLVG
+406 NNYTTLIG

-440 QNLNLLGGNVINTGQ
+440 QNLNLLGGTVVNTGQ

-462 IAVTSVPGQ
+462 ITVTSVPGE

-522 DGTVKLT
+522 DGTVQLT

-543 VSGTVNASSQT
+543 VSGIVDVSSQT

-562 KKVAV
+562 KRVAV

-576 NNGGGTVLIGGDYQG
+576 SNGGGTVLIGGDYQG

-598 DRTYVDSKSVIN
+598 DQTYVDSKSVI
-610 ANSNLNGNGGRVI
+610 AADSNLNGNGGRVI
-623 VWGNDTTK
+623 VWGNDTTQ

-664 DTSAVNGN
+664 DTSAPNGS

-687 GGTGTFDAT
+687 GGVGSFDAT
-696 AGNIAFNNADIGANT
+696 AGNIAFDAPDIGANT

-717 AASGANINLQA
+717 AALGFGANIDLQA

-737 TGDTP
+737 TGGT
-742 LVTTPG
+742 LGVTTDG
-748 IATLNLGGGSFNLS
+748 VATLTLGGGSFSLT
-762 SQTGSV
+762 SQNGSV
-768 NFVNPTNTIQT
+768 NFVDPTNTIAT

-788 ASLSLG
+788 ASLLLG
-794 NLNTSRTSGN
+794 NLNTTRDFGRSGD
-804 SGNVTLFATS
+804 VTLSATTG
-814 NITAGNIIASGQGY
+814 NISAGNIIASGQGY
-828 SAGNIT
+828 SAGN
-834 VQSTNGAITLNNLN
+834 VQVVSNNGGITLNQIN
-848 TNNIQGF
+848 TSDNG
-855 SGFGYGGIIITDAG
+855 GGGGGGIPG
-869 TVSLTAAGNIFT
+869 TVTLTAAGNILT
-881 GTINSSSNDANG
+881 DTINSFSNDASE
-893 SGRAGDVVATT
+893 SGRGGDVVATT

-914 NSSVVKEGG
+914 NSSVVKTGG
-923 GDFIGAAGAVSLTA
+923 GEFTGTAGAVTLTA
-937 RDNITVNGAIDAS
+937 TDNIIVNGAIDAS
-950 ASATGVDGDVSG
+950 AT
-962 NSGNITLF
+962 
-970 ASGDIIAGN
+970 
-979 IIASSQGYSAGNITV
+979 
-994 QSTNGAITLNNLN
+994 
-1007 TNNIQ
+1007 
-1012 GFSGFGYG
+1012 
-1020 GIIITDAGT
+1020 
-1029 VNLTAAGNIFTG
+1029 
-1041 TINSSSNNADGSGKA
+1041 
-1056 GDVVAT
+1056 
-1062 TTGGSITTEAINS
+1062 
-1075 SVVKEGGGDFIGTA
+1075 
-1089 GAISL
+1089 
-1094 TARDNITVN
+1094 
-1103 GAIDASA
+1103 
-1110 SATGVDGDA
+1110 ATGVDGDA

-1132 TAGSTIRFSSIDTRG
+1132 NFGSTIRFSSINAQ
-1147 ATNIGDA
+1147 ATTDFGDA
-1154 NIVKGGN
+1154 NTLQGGN
-1161 VQVLTNGLVQGTG
+1161 IQVLTNGLVQGIGTIIVDDIDTG
-1174 ITSTGETI
+1174 VTI
-1182 ATGGVFIDNPD
+1182 ATTPNVQSTPSA
-1193 VIDNPDQGG
+1193 
-1202 EVSIAAIVEPFVIV
+1202 E
-1216 NSFAP
+1216 
-1221 PVGGTVTIRHDGGAD
+1221 GTIRIRHDGGPN
-1236 NVPFVVGDA
+1236 NVPFTVGDA
-1245 TSVNGIAA
+1245 SVNGTAGS
-1253 TINAGGSS
+1253 INTGDNS
-1261 IIPSGN
+1261 IVASN
-1267 FPVLPNGGDASGTP
+1267 SFPVLPTGGDASGTP
-1281 TGITITS
+1281 TDITITS
-1288 VNTPPTLTANS
+1288 VNAPPTLTANS
-1299 SLPDTQTNQPVT
+1299 SLPNTQTNQAVT
-1311 LTFSSLAPLISDANN
+1311 LTFSSLAALVLDTNN
-1326 DITSIKVDL
+1326 DITSIQVDV

-1351 ITTLSSG
+1351 VTTLSSG
-1358 DTLVYTPL
+1358 DTLVYTPP

-1376 VISANDGVSS
+1376 VISANDSVSS
-1386 SAPVQIGINVS
+1386 SAPVQVGINVS
-1397 QTPTPIPTPIPTPTF
+1397 QTPTTIPTTIPTPTF
-1412 TPNPDTPNPDPCT
+1412 TPTPTPTFTPAPAPCT
-1425 FQCNLPGKPNNP
+1425 FQCNLPGKPIDPGTNNP
-1437 VPNNPKIDNPVL
+1437 NIDNPVL
-1449 NTDPTPEDNFTDN
+1449 DTNPTPEGNFTDD
-1462 FADHLGIPSP
+1462 FVDHLGIPTP
-1472 RIKTLDDAKEIARKI
+1472 KTKTLDDAKEIARKI

-1498 YISFVPV
+1498 YTSFVPV
-1505 EILPEVNL
+1505 EILPEGNL

-1524 TIGEK
+1524 TIAEQG
-1529 DSDQLEIVV
+1529 SDQLELVV

-1549 IPETTKAKVLQ
+1549 IPETTRAKVLQ
-1560 VAQEFRDQIVSP
+1560 VAEEFRNQIVSP

-1601 RGINNLVFLPDI
+1601 REINNLVFLPDI
-1613 GLRSTPMA
+1613 GLRSTPIA

-1721 FATGAL
+1721 FAAGTL

-1782 GVKTSVASLWS
+1782 GVKTTVASLWS

-1808 NLKTAPIKAEALR
+1808 NLRTSSIKAEALR
-1821 QAQVAMVKG
+1821 LAQVGMAKG

-1843 IVGNL
+1843 VAGSL
-1848 PLPADSA
+1848 PLPANSV
-1855 DESLIHPYYWA
+1855 DEGEQLLTHPYYWA

>member
-1 MSPLISIVIVNYNRE
+1 MPPLISIVIVNYNRE
-16 SYLEEAIASVLA
+16 SYLEEAIASVLT

-47 VAIAKAYAQQDGR
+47 VAIANKYTQQDGR
-60 VRLVQ
+60 VRLVE
-65 AHNQGYTAAL
+65 AHHQGYTAAL
-75 KAAINLT
+75 TAAINLT

-107 LNSHPDTGFVYTDY
+107 LNCHPETGFVYTDY
-121 LNIDRDSKV
+121 LNIDQDNFV
-130 IGYGHRCAIPYS
+130 IGYGHRCSIPYS
-142 PEGLLVNFMTFHFR
+142 QEGLLVNFMTFHFR

-162 YDQVGGVNKSF
+162 YDRVGGINQSF
-173 LCAQDYDLCLRLSE
+173 PCAQDYDLCLRLSE

-201 RNHSQSISV
+201 RIHSQSIS
-210 TKRTEQILWSKR
+210 TTRRTEQMLWSKR

-237 QIDVELPAGRFILR
+237 QIDVELPTGRFRLR
-251 RKKSLL
+251 RKKPLL
-257 SNIAASVLVIA
+257 SSIAASVLVIA
-268 SLVSPKLAQAQ
+268 SLVSSRLAQAQ
-279 QIVPAGDGTNTIVTP
+279 QIVPANDGTGTIVTP

-303 GTTSKDGANLFHS
+303 GTTSGDNANLFHS

-359 GNANLF
+359 GNPNLF
-365 LMNPAGFV
+365 LMNPAGFI

-381 VPGAFTVTTANGIGF
+381 VPGAFTVTTANSIGF

-406 NDYNTLVG
+406 NDYNALVG

-428 IANAGNLAVGTG
+428 IANAGNLAVSTG
-440 QNLNLLGGNVINTGQ
+440 QNLNLLGGTVVNTGQ

-462 IAVTSVPGQ
+462 ISVTSVPGQ

-488 PLASSSNQP
+488 PLASSSTQP

-529 GSNVTIPTTPGTTI
+529 SSNVTIPTDPGTTI

-576 NNGGGTVLIGGDYQG
+576 NNRGGTVLIGGDYQG
-591 KGTLPNA
+591 QGTLPNA
-598 DRTYVDSKSVIN
+598 DQTYVNSNSIIAAD
-610 ANSNLNGNGGRVI
+610 SNLNGNGGRVI
-623 VWGNDTTK
+623 VWGDKTTK
-631 FFGNISARGGAN
+631 FLGNITARGGLN
-643 AGNGGFVEV
+643 SGNGGFVEV
-652 SGKNFLTFNGLV
+652 SGKENLIYRGNTNLSANNGIV
-664 DTSAVNGN
+664 GN
-672 FGTLLLDPSTLTIID
+672 LLLDPTDINIVDGTNAPQDTFLPEIFQDASPAIFTISKDALENSNAAVTLAATNDITLTNGVSLNFVND
-687 GGTGTFDAT
+687 GG
-696 AGNIAFNNADIGANT
+696 
-711 VSWGAI
+711 GAI
-717 AASGANINLQA
+717 AFTADADGNGVGAF
-728 TGNITINDI
+728 TMG
-737 TGDTP
+737 TGDT
-742 LVTTPG
+742 
-748 IATLNLGGGSFNLS
+748 IK
-762 SQTGSV
+762 
-768 NFVNPTNTIQT
+768 TNGRDIT
-779 TGGAINISG
+779 ISG

-794 NLNTSRTSGN
+794 IINTSSFFIGTEGEFITNGN
-804 SGNVTLFATS
+804 GGNVTLSAIN
-814 NITAGNIIASGQGY
+814 NITGNDIITRGEGYNTTIQGGNIGVI
-828 SAGNIT
+828 
-834 VQSTNGAITLNNLN
+834 STNGAVSLGNLDTSAISTDTNSNATAGSVLIDTSSNTTNIPSNISITSIKTEGIVL
-848 TNNIQGF
+848 
-855 SGFGYGGIIITDAG
+855 SGSGYGSNGIG
-869 TVSLTAAGNIFT
+869 
-881 GTINSSSNDANG
+881 
-893 SGRAGDVVATT
+893 
-904 TGGSITTGAI
+904 TGGQVTISTSG
-914 NSSVVKEGG
+914 S
-923 GDFIGAAGAVSLTA
+923 GAVSLTGSFINNA
-937 RDNITVNGAIDAS
+937 GRDSSISTIAVGSGYGTTPINGAIVIQHGGGITNTPFTVGELTVNGTTDAIDA
-950 ASATGVDGDVSG
+950 
-962 NSGNITLF
+962 
-970 ASGDIIAGN
+970 
-979 IIASSQGYSAGNITV
+979 
-994 QSTNGAITLNNLN
+994 
-1007 TNNIQ
+1007 
-1012 GFSGFGYG
+1012 
-1020 GIIITDAGT
+1020 
-1029 VNLTAAGNIFTG
+1029 
-1041 TINSSSNNADGSGKA
+1041 
-1056 GDVVAT
+1056 
-1062 TTGGSITTEAINS
+1062 
-1075 SVVKEGGGDFIGTA
+1075 
-1089 GAISL
+1089 
-1094 TARDNITVN
+1094 
-1103 GAIDASA
+1103 
-1110 SATGVDGDA
+1110 
-1119 SATGGNVTLQTTN
+1119 
-1132 TAGSTIRFSSIDTRG
+1132 
-1147 ATNIGDA
+1147 
-1154 NIVKGGN
+1154 
-1161 VQVLTNGLVQGTG
+1161 
-1174 ITSTGETI
+1174 
-1182 ATGGVFIDNPD
+1182 
-1193 VIDNPDQGG
+1193 
-1202 EVSIAAIVEPFVIV
+1202 
-1216 NSFAP
+1216 
-1221 PVGGTVTIRHDGGAD
+1221 
-1236 NVPFVVGDA
+1236 
-1245 TSVNGIAA
+1245 
-1253 TINAGGSS
+1253 GSS
-1261 IIPSGN
+1261 IISTGS
-1267 FPVLPNGGDASGTP
+1267 FPVLPEGGPAIDTP
-1281 TGITITS
+1281 TGITINS
-1288 VNTPPTLTANS
+1288 VNTPPQVTANS
-1299 SLPDTQTNQPVT
+1299 QLPDTQTNQSVNF
-1311 LTFSSLAPLISDANN
+1311 TFASLAAQVTDADT
-1326 DITSIKVDL
+1326 DITSIRIDA
-1335 VNTGNLT
+1335 VNTGTLT
-1342 VNGLPVIPG
+1342 VNGVPVEPG
-1351 ITTLSSG
+1351 VTTLSG
-1358 DTLVYTPL
+1358 TETLVYTPPTD
-1366 ADTNGSLNAF
+1366 ANGSLNAF
-1376 VISANDGVSS
+1376 VISANDVVSS
-1386 SAPVQIGINVS
+1386 SGPVQVAINVNV
-1397 QTPTPIPTPIPTPTF
+1397 PTV
-1412 TPNPDTPNPDPCT
+1412 PNVPPCT
-1425 FQCNLPGKPNNP
+1425 FQCNLPDKPNNP

-1449 NTDPTPEDNFTDN
+1449 NTDPTPEGNFTDD
-1462 FADHLGIPSP
+1462 FADHLGIPTP

-1487 EEATGVKPAFI
+1487 EEAIGVKPAFI

-1505 EILPEVNL
+1505 EILPEGNL
-1513 GKAKKFTKQLN
+1513 GKAQKFTKQLN
-1524 TIGEK
+1524 TIVEK
-1529 DSDQLEIVV
+1529 DSDQLEVVV
-1538 VTGKGDPIRKR
+1538 VTGKGNPIRKR

-1621 ALHDGKGFLVEKYS
+1621 ALHDGKRFLVEKYS

-1843 IVGNL
+1843 VVGNL

-1855 DESLIHPYYWA
+1855 DESLMHPYYWA
-1866 GFTMVGNPW
+1866 RFTMVGNPW

>member
-16 SYLEEAIASVLA
+16 SYLQEAIASVLA

-37 IWDDGSTDRS
+37 IWDDGSTDKS
-47 VAIAKAYAQQDGR
+47 VAIANNYAQQDER
-60 VRLVQ
+60 VQVIQ

-75 KAAINLT
+75 KAAIDLT
-82 NGTYIGLV
+82 NGTYIGIV

-95 LAPTALAQTAKV
+95 LAPTALAQTTKV
-107 LNSHPDTGFVYTDY
+107 LNRYPETGFVYTDY

-130 IGYGHRCAIPYS
+130 IGYGHRCGIPYS
-142 PEGLLVNFMTFHFR
+142 QEGLLVNFMTFHFR

-162 YDQVGGVNKSF
+162 YNQVGGVNKSF
-173 LCAQDYDLCLRLSE
+173 RCAQDYDLCLRLSE

-201 RNHSQSISV
+201 RIHSQSISI
-210 TKRTEQILWSKR
+210 TKRTEQIFCSKR

-237 QIDVELPAGRFILR
+237 QIDVELLTSRFILR

-257 SNIAASVLVIA
+257 SNIAASGLVIA

-279 QIVPAGDGTNTIVTP
+279 QIVPAADGTNTIVTP

-303 GTTSKDGANLFHS
+303 GTTSGDGANLFHS

-344 GGNASVINGLIQVTG
+344 GGNASFINGLIQVTG

-365 LMNPAGFV
+365 LMNPAGFI

-381 VPGAFTVTTANGIGF
+381 VPSAFTVTTANGIGF

-406 NDYNTLVG
+406 NDYNALVG

-428 IANAGNLAVGTG
+428 IANAGNLVVGTG
-440 QNLNLLGGNVINTGQ
+440 QNLNLLGGTVVNTGQ

-488 PLASSSNQP
+488 PLASSSTQP

-509 LLTVGNTGLTANP
+509 LLTVGNTGLTVNP

-529 GSNVTIPTTPGTTI
+529 NSNVTIPTNPGTTI
-543 VSGTVNASSQT
+543 VSGTVNTSSQT

-562 KKVAV
+562 QKVAV
-567 IDANINASG
+567 INANINASG
-576 NNGGGTVLIGGDYQG
+576 TNGGGTVLIGGDYQG

-598 DRTYVDSKSVIN
+598 DRTYVDSNSVIN
-610 ANSNLNGNGGRVI
+610 ADSNLNGNGGRVI

-631 FFGNISARGGAN
+631 FLGNITARGGLN
-643 AGNGGFVEV
+643 SGNGGFVEV
-652 SGKNFLTFNGLV
+652 SGKENLIYRGNTNLSANNGIV
-664 DTSAVNGN
+664 GN
-672 FGTLLLDPSTLTIID
+672 LLLDPTDINIVDGTNAPQDTFLPEIFQDASPAIFTISKDALENSNAVVTLA
-687 GGTGTFDAT
+687 AT
-696 AGNIAFNNADIGANT
+696 NDITLANG
-711 VSWGAI
+711 VSLNFVNDDRVGGAI
-717 AASGANINLQA
+717 AFTADADGNGVGAF
-728 TGNITINDI
+728 TMG
-737 TGDTP
+737 TGDT
-742 LVTTPG
+742 
-748 IATLNLGGGSFNLS
+748 IR
-762 SQTGSV
+762 
-768 NFVNPTNTIQT
+768 TNGRDIT
-779 TGGAINISG
+779 ISG

-794 NLNTSRTSGN
+794 IINTSSFFIDEGGEFITNGSG
-804 SGNVTLFATS
+804 GNIALSARN
-814 NITAGNIIASGQGY
+814 NITAGDIIARGEGY
-828 SAGNIT
+828 NTILGGNIT
-834 VQSTNGAITLNNLN
+834 VASTNGAVSLGNLDTSAISTDRNSNATGGLVLIDTSSN
-848 TNNIQGF
+848 TTNTPSNISLTSIKTEGIVLD
-855 SGFGYGGIIITDAG
+855 GTGYGINGIG
-869 TVSLTAAGNIFT
+869 TGGQV
-881 GTINSSSNDANG
+881 TISTSG
-893 SGRAGDVVATT
+893 SGIVRLTDSFLNIAGINVSISTI
-904 TGGSITTGAI
+904 GIGSVYGTNPINGAI
-914 NSSVVKEGG
+914 AIQHGG
-923 GDFIGAAGAVSLTA
+923 GITNTPFTVGEL
-937 RDNITVNGAIDAS
+937 TVNGTTAAIDA
-950 ASATGVDGDVSG
+950 
-962 NSGNITLF
+962 
-970 ASGDIIAGN
+970 
-979 IIASSQGYSAGNITV
+979 
-994 QSTNGAITLNNLN
+994 
-1007 TNNIQ
+1007 
-1012 GFSGFGYG
+1012 
-1020 GIIITDAGT
+1020 
-1029 VNLTAAGNIFTG
+1029 
-1041 TINSSSNNADGSGKA
+1041 
-1056 GDVVAT
+1056 
-1062 TTGGSITTEAINS
+1062 
-1075 SVVKEGGGDFIGTA
+1075 
-1089 GAISL
+1089 
-1094 TARDNITVN
+1094 
-1103 GAIDASA
+1103 
-1110 SATGVDGDA
+1110 
-1119 SATGGNVTLQTTN
+1119 
-1132 TAGSTIRFSSIDTRG
+1132 
-1147 ATNIGDA
+1147 
-1154 NIVKGGN
+1154 
-1161 VQVLTNGLVQGTG
+1161 
-1174 ITSTGETI
+1174 
-1182 ATGGVFIDNPD
+1182 
-1193 VIDNPDQGG
+1193 
-1202 EVSIAAIVEPFVIV
+1202 
-1216 NSFAP
+1216 
-1221 PVGGTVTIRHDGGAD
+1221 
-1236 NVPFVVGDA
+1236 
-1245 TSVNGIAA
+1245 
-1253 TINAGGSS
+1253 GSS
-1261 IIPSGN
+1261 IISTGS
-1267 FPVLPNGGDASGTP
+1267 FPVLPEGGPAIDTP
-1281 TGITITS
+1281 TGITINS
-1288 VNTPPTLTANS
+1288 VNIPPQLTANS
-1299 SLPDTQTNQPVT
+1299 QLPDTQTNQSVT
-1311 LTFSSLAPLISDANN
+1311 FTFASLAAQVTDADT
-1326 DITSIKVDL
+1326 DITSIRIDT
-1335 VNTGNLT
+1335 VNTGTLT
-1342 VNGLPVIPG
+1342 VNGVPVEPG
-1351 ITTLSSG
+1351 VTTLSG
-1358 DTLVYTPL
+1358 TETLVYTPPTD
-1366 ADTNGSLNAF
+1366 ANGSLNAF
-1376 VISANDGVSS
+1376 VISANDVVSS
-1386 SAPVQIGINVS
+1386 SEPVQIGINVS
-1397 QTPTPIPTPIPTPTF
+1397 QTPTPNPETPNTETPNTETPNTE
-1412 TPNPDTPNPDPCT
+1412 TPNPETPNPETPNPAPCT

-1437 VPNNPKIDNPVL
+1437 VLNNPKIDNPVL
-1449 NTDPTPEDNFTDN
+1449 NTNPTPEDNFTDD
-1462 FADHLGIPSP
+1462 FADHLGIPTP

-1505 EILPEVNL
+1505 EILPEENL
-1513 GKAKKFTKQLN
+1513 GKAQKLTKQLN
-1524 TIGEK
+1524 TITEK
-1529 DSDQLEIVV
+1529 DSDQLEVVV
-1538 VTGKGDPIRKR
+1538 VTGKGNPIRKR

-1601 RGINNLVFLPDI
+1601 REINNLVFLPDI

-1653 KSQILALGVSQST
+1653 KSQVLALGVSQST

-1830 QIYVKDGQVQGLG
+1830 QIYVKDGQVQGLE
-1843 IVGNL
+1843 VVENL
-1848 PLPADSA
+1848 PLPADST
-1855 DESLIHPYYWA
+1855 DESLMHPYYWA

>member
-16 SYLEEAIASVLA
+16 SYLKEAIASVLA
-28 QTWQDFELL
+28 QTWQNFELL
-37 IWDDGSTDRS
+37 IWDNGSTDGS
-47 VAIAKAYAQQDGR
+47 VAIARAYAQKDGR
-60 VRLVQ
+60 VRVVE
-65 AHNQGYTAAL
+65 ADNQGVAAAC
-75 KAAINLT
+75 KAAIAQT
-82 NGTYIGLV
+82 KGTYIGIL

-95 LAPTALAQTAKV
+95 LASTALAQTATV
-107 LNSHPDTGFVYTDY
+107 LNSHPETGFVYTDY
-121 LNIDRDSKV
+121 LNIDPNGKV
-130 IGYGHRCAIPYS
+130 IGYGHRCDIPYS
-142 PEGLLVNFMTFHFR
+142 QSGLLVDFMTFHFR
-156 LIRRSV
+156 LMRRSV
-162 YDQVGGVNKSF
+162 YDRVGGVNELFSC
-173 LCAQDYDLCLRLSE
+173 CAYDYDLCLRLSE
-187 VAQVRRVPEPLYLY
+187 VAQVRRVKEPLYFY
-201 RNHSQSISV
+201 RNHSQSMSL
-210 TKRTEQILWSKR
+210 TRRTEQILWSQK

-237 QIDVELPAGRFILR
+237 QIDVELPTSRFILR
-251 RKKSLL
+251 RKKPLL
-257 SNIAASVLVIA
+257 HNIAASFLVIA
-268 SLVSPKLAQAQ
+268 SLVSPRLAQAQ
-279 QIVPAGDGTNTIVTP
+279 QIVPAADGTNTIVTP

-303 GTTSKDGANLFHS
+303 GTTSLDGVNLFHS

-365 LMNPAGFV
+365 LMNPAGFI

-406 NDYNTLVG
+406 NDYNALVG
-414 NPNGFAFSTNQPGA
+414 NPNGFAFSMNQPGA
-428 IANAGNLAVGTG
+428 IANAGNLVVGAG
-440 QNLNLLGGNVINTGQ
+440 QNLNLLGGTVVNTGQ

-504 ASLPE
+504 ASIPE

-529 GSNVTIPTTPGTTI
+529 NSNVTIPTTPGTTI
-543 VSGTVNASSQT
+543 VSGTVNTSSQT

-562 KKVAV
+562 QKVAL

-598 DRTYVDSKSVIN
+598 NRTYVDSKSVIN
-610 ANSNLNGNGGRVI
+610 ADSNLNGNGGRVI
-623 VWGNDTTK
+623 VWGNDTTQ
-631 FFGNISARGGAN
+631 FFGKISARGGAN

-687 GGTGTFDAT
+687 GAAGTGDFDAT
-696 AGNIAFNNADIGANT
+696 ADNIAFGDPDIGANT

-717 AASGANINLQA
+717 AASDATNINLQA

-737 TGDTP
+737 TGATP

-748 IATLNLGGGSFNLS
+748 VATLNLGAGSFNLS

-779 TGGAINISG
+779 TGRAINISG

-794 NLNTSRTSGN
+794 NLNTTTDFSGN
-804 SGNVTLFATS
+804 SGNVNLSATGD
-814 NITAGNIIASGQGY
+814 IVAGNIIASGQGY
-828 SAGNIT
+828 LAGNIT
-834 VQSTNGAITLNNLN
+834 VTSSSGGITLNNLDTSN
-848 TNNIQGF
+848 TEGF
-855 SGFGYGGIIITDAG
+855 NTINTAG
-869 TVSLTAAGNIFT
+869 TVSLTAAGNILT
-881 GTINSSSNDANG
+881 GRIDAFSNDASG
-893 SGRAGDVVATT
+893 SGQAGGVVATT

-914 NSSVVKEGG
+914 NSSVVK
-923 GDFIGAAGAVSLTA
+923 D
-937 RDNITVNGAIDAS
+937 
-950 ASATGVDGDVSG
+950 
-962 NSGNITLF
+962 
-970 ASGDIIAGN
+970 
-979 IIASSQGYSAGNITV
+979 
-994 QSTNGAITLNNLN
+994 
-1007 TNNIQ
+1007 
-1012 GFSGFGYG
+1012 
-1020 GIIITDAGT
+1020 
-1029 VNLTAAGNIFTG
+1029 
-1041 TINSSSNNADGSGKA
+1041 
-1056 GDVVAT
+1056 
-1062 TTGGSITTEAINS
+1062 
-1075 SVVKEGGGDFIGTA
+1075 GGGDFIGTA

-1094 TARDNITVN
+1094 TSRDNITVN
-1103 GAIDASA
+1103 DAINASVIA
-1110 SATGVDGDA
+1110 IGVDG
-1119 SATGGNVTLQTTN
+1119 TGNVTSGNVTLQTSN
-1132 TAGSTIRFSSIDTRG
+1132 TFGSNIRF
-1147 ATNIGDA
+1147 TNINTQAIADDFVDG
-1154 NIVKGGN
+1154 NTVQGGN
-1161 VQVLTNGLVQGTG
+1161 VQVLTNGLIQGIGTG
-1174 ITSTGETI
+1174 EVI
-1182 ATGGVFIDNPD
+1182 ATGGFFTGE
-1193 VIDNPDQGG
+1193 GG
-1202 EVSIAAIVEPFVIV
+1202 TNVQPSA
-1216 NSFAP
+1216 
-1221 PVGGTVTIRHDGGAD
+1221 GGTVSIRHDGGPN
-1236 NVPFVVGDA
+1236 NVDFIVGDA
-1245 TSVNGIAA
+1245 SVNGTAGS
-1253 TINAGGSS
+1253 INTGDNS
-1261 IIPSGN
+1261 IIASN
-1267 FPVLPNGGDASGTP
+1267 SFPVLPNGGDASGTP
-1281 TGITITS
+1281 IGITITS

-1311 LTFSSLAPLISDANN
+1311 LTFSSLAPLVSDANN
-1326 DITSIKVDL
+1326 DITSIKVDV
-1335 VNTGNLT
+1335 VNTGNIT
-1342 VNGLPVIPG
+1342 VNGVPVIPG
-1351 ITTLSSG
+1351 VTTLSSG
-1358 DTLVYTPL
+1358 DTLVYTPP

-1386 SAPVQIGINVS
+1386 SEPVQIGINVS
-1397 QTPTPIPTPIPTPTF
+1397 QTPTPNPE
-1412 TPNPDTPNPDPCT
+1412 TPNPETPNPETPNPETPNPETPNPETPNPETPNPETPNPETPNPETPNPETPNPNPCT

-1437 VPNNPKIDNPVL
+1437 VFNNPKIDNPVL
-1449 NTDPTPEDNFTDN
+1449 NTDPTPEDNFTDD
-1462 FADHLGIPSP
+1462 FADHLGIPTP

-1505 EILPEVNL
+1505 EILPEENL
-1513 GKAKKFTKQLN
+1513 GKVQKLTKQLN
-1524 TIGEK
+1524 TIAEK
-1529 DSDQLEIVV
+1529 DSDQLEVVV
-1538 VTGKGDPIRKR
+1538 VTGKGNPIRKR
-1549 IPETTKAKVLQ
+1549 IPETTKAKVLK

-1601 RGINNLVFLPDI
+1601 REINNLVFLPDI

-1621 ALHDGKGFLVEKYS
+1621 ALHDGKGFLVEKFS

-1808 NLKTAPIKAEALR
+1808 NLKTDPIKAEALR
-1821 QAQVAMVKG
+1821 LAQVAMVKG
-1830 QIYVKDGQVQGLG
+1830 QIYVKDGQVQGLKV
-1843 IVGNL
+1843 VGNL

-1855 DESLIHPYYWA
+1855 DESLMHPYYWA

>member
-16 SYLEEAIASVLA
+16 SYLQEAIASVLA

-37 IWDDGSTDRS
+37 IWDDGSTDTS
-47 VAIAKAYAQQDGR
+47 VAIANNYAQQDGR
-60 VRLVQ
+60 VRIVQ
-65 AHNQGYTAAL
+65 AHHQGVAAAC
-75 KAAINLT
+75 KAAISQT
-82 NGTYIGLV
+82 NGTYIGIV

-95 LAPTALAQTAKV
+95 LAPTALAQTATV
-107 LNSHPDTGFVYTDY
+107 LNRYPETGFVYTDY
-121 LNIDRDSKV
+121 LNIDQEGKV
-130 IGYGHRCAIPYS
+130 LGYGHRCDIPYS

-156 LIRRSV
+156 LMRRSI
-162 YDQVGGVNKSF
+162 YDRIGGVNTFFAGS
-173 LCAQDYDLCLRLSE
+173 AYDYDLCLRLSE
-187 VAQVRRVPEPLYLY
+187 ITQVRQVKQPLYLY

-210 TKRTEQILWSKR
+210 TRKKEQILWSR
-222 AIAQALWRR
+222 QAIAQALWRR

-237 QIDVELPAGRFILR
+237 QIDVELPTGRFILR

-257 SNIAASVLVIA
+257 SSIAASVLAIVP
-268 SLVSPKLAQAQ
+268 LVTGMSAGLVQAQ
-279 QIVPAGDGTNTIVTP
+279 QIVPAADGTNTIVTP

-303 GTTSKDGANLFHS
+303 GTTSRDGVNLFHS
-316 FQQFGISP
+316 FQQFGIQP

-344 GGNASVINGLIQVTG
+344 SGNPSIINGLIQVTG

-365 LMNPAGFV
+365 LMNPGGFI

-381 VPGAFTVTTANGIGF
+381 VPGAFTATTANGIGF

-406 NDYNTLVG
+406 NDYASLVG

-428 IANAGNLAVGTG
+428 IANAGNLAVGAG
-440 QNLNLLGGNVINTGQ
+440 QNLNLLGGTVVNTGQ

-462 IAVTSVPGQ
+462 ISVTSVPGE

-522 DGTVKLT
+522 DGTVQLT
-529 GSNVTIPTTPGTTI
+529 GSKVTIPTTPGTTI
-543 VSGTVNASSQT
+543 VSGKVDVSSQA

-567 IDANINASG
+567 VDANINASG
-576 NNGGGTVLIGGDYQG
+576 TNGGGTVLIGGDYQG

-598 DRTYVDSKSVIN
+598 DQTYVDSNSVIN
-610 ANSNLNGNGGRVI
+610 ADSNLNGNGGRVI
-623 VWGNDTTK
+623 VWGNGATQ

-643 AGNGGFVEV
+643 VGNGGFVEV

-664 DTSAVNGN
+664 DTSAANGS

-687 GGTGTFDAT
+687 GGTGTFDGT
-696 AGNIAFNNADIGANT
+696 PGNILFADPDNGANT

-737 TGDTP
+737 TGATAG
-742 LVTTPG
+742 VTTPG
-748 IATLNLGGGSFNLS
+748 VATLNLGNGGSFSLT

-768 NFVNPTNTIQT
+768 IFANPTNTIAT
-779 TGGAINISG
+779 TGGAITISG

-794 NLNTSRTSGN
+794 NLNTTPNFTRSGDVTLSASGN
-804 SGNVTLFATS
+804 
-814 NITAGNIIASGQGY
+814 IIAGNIIATGQGY
-828 SAGNIT
+828 SAGN
-834 VQSTNGAITLNNLN
+834 VQVISSNGGITLNQIN
-848 TNNIQGF
+848 T
-855 SGFGYGGIIITDAG
+855 SDSGGIGNATGG
-869 TVSLTAAGNIFT
+869 TVTLTAAGNILT
-881 GTINSSSNDANG
+881 DTINSSSNDAGGLGTGGN
-893 SGRAGDVVATT
+893 VVATT
-904 TGGSITTGAI
+904 TAGSITTGAI
-914 NSSVVKEGG
+914 NSSVVKNGG
-923 GDFIGAAGAVSLTA
+923 GDFTGAAGGVNLTA
-937 RDNITVNGAIDAS
+937 RDNIAVNDAINAS
-950 ASATGVDGDVSG
+950 AIAIGVDG
-962 NSGNITLF
+962 
-970 ASGDIIAGN
+970 
-979 IIASSQGYSAGNITV
+979 
-994 QSTNGAITLNNLN
+994 
-1007 TNNIQ
+1007 
-1012 GFSGFGYG
+1012 
-1020 GIIITDAGT
+1020 
-1029 VNLTAAGNIFTG
+1029 TAN
-1041 TINSSSNNADGSGKA
+1041 
-1056 GDVVAT
+1056 V
-1062 TTGGSITTEAINS
+1062 
-1075 SVVKEGGGDFIGTA
+1075 
-1089 GAISL
+1089 
-1094 TARDNITVN
+1094 
-1103 GAIDASA
+1103 
-1110 SATGVDGDA
+1110 
-1119 SATGGNVTLQTTN
+1119 TGGNVTLQTTN
-1132 TAGSTIRFSSIDTRG
+1132 TAGSNIRF
-1147 ATNIGDA
+1147 TNINTQSIADDFVDG
-1154 NIVKGGN
+1154 NTVQGGN
-1161 VQVLTNGLVQGTG
+1161 VQVLTNGLIQGIG
-1174 ITSTGETI
+1174 IGEAI
-1182 ATGGVFIDNPD
+1182 ATGGFFTGE
-1193 VIDNPDQGG
+1193 GG
-1202 EVSIAAIVEPFVIV
+1202 TNVQPLA
-1216 NSFAP
+1216 
-1221 PVGGTVTIRHDGGAD
+1221 GGTVRIQHDGGPN
-1236 NVPFVVGDA
+1236 NVPFIVGDA
-1245 TSVNGIAA
+1245 SVNG
-1253 TINAGGSS
+1253 TAGSITTGNNS
-1261 IIPSGN
+1261 IIASN
-1267 FPVLPNGGDASGTP
+1267 SFPVLPNGGNASGTP

-1299 SLPDTQTNQPVT
+1299 SLPNTQTNQPVT
-1311 LTFSSLAPLISDANN
+1311 LTFSSLAALVLDANN
-1326 DITSIKVDL
+1326 DITSIQVDT

-1351 ITTLSSG
+1351 VTTLSSG
-1358 DTLVYTPL
+1358 DTLVYTPP

-1397 QTPTPIPTPIPTPTF
+1397 QTPTTIPTPIPTPTF
-1412 TPNPDTPNPDPCT
+1412 TPTPDPCT
-1425 FQCNLPGKPNNP
+1425 FQCSPGKPIYP
-1437 VPNNPKIDNPVL
+1437 GPNNPQIDNPVL
-1449 NTDPTPEDNFTDN
+1449 NTDPTPEGNFTDD
-1462 FADHLGIPSP
+1462 FANHLGIPTP
-1472 RIKTLDDAKEIARKI
+1472 RIKTLDDAKEIARQI

-1498 YISFVPV
+1498 YTSFVPV
-1505 EILPEVNL
+1505 EILPEGNF
-1513 GKAKKFTKQLN
+1513 GKAKKLTKQLN
-1524 TIGEK
+1524 TIAEQ
-1529 DSDQLEIVV
+1529 DSDQLELVV
-1538 VTGKGDPIRKR
+1538 VTGKGDPIRRR
-1549 IPETTKAKVLQ
+1549 IPETTRAKVLQ

-1621 ALHDGKGFLVEKYS
+1621 ALHDGKGFLIEKYS

-1764 ALGDEESEL
+1764 ALGDKESEL

-1808 NLKTAPIKAEALR
+1808 NLKTASIKAEALR
-1821 QAQVAMVKG
+1821 QAQVAMAKG
-1830 QIYVKDGQVQGLG
+1830 QIYIKNGQVQGLG
-1843 IVGNL
+1843 VVGNL

-1855 DESLIHPYYWA
+1855 DESLTHPYYWA

>member
-16 SYLEEAIASVLA
+16 SYLQEAIASVLA

-47 VAIAKAYAQQDGR
+47 VAIANKYAQQDER

-65 AHNQGYTAAL
+65 AHHQGVAAAC
-75 KAAINLT
+75 KAAIGQT
-82 NGTYIGLV
+82 SGAYIGIV

-95 LAPTALAQTAKV
+95 LAPTALAQTATV
-107 LNSHPDTGFVYTDY
+107 LNRYPETGFVYTDY
-121 LNIDRDSKV
+121 LNIDRDGKV
-130 IGYGHRCAIPYS
+130 IGYGHRCDIPYS
-142 PEGLLVNFMTFHFR
+142 QVGLLVNFMTFHFR
-156 LIRRSV
+156 LMRRSV
-162 YDQVGGVNKSF
+162 YNRVGGVNASF
-173 LCAQDYDLCLRLSE
+173 AGSAYDYDLCLRLSE
-187 VAQVRRVPEPLYLY
+187 VTEVRQVKQPLYLY

-210 TKRTEQILWSKR
+210 TRKKEQLLWSGK

-231 GLADKL
+231 GLAEKL
-237 QIDVELPAGRFILR
+237 QIDVELLTGRFILR

-257 SNIAASVLVIA
+257 PKIAASLLVIVP
-268 SLVSPKLAQAQ
+268 LVTAMSAGLAQAQ
-279 QIVPAGDGTNTIVTP
+279 QIVPAADGTNTIVTP

-303 GTTSKDGANLFHS
+303 GTTSLDGVNLFHS

-365 LMNPAGFV
+365 LMNPAGFI

-381 VPGAFTVTTANGIGF
+381 VPSAFTVTTANGIGF
-396 GSSWFNAIGV
+396 GSNWFNAIGV
-406 NDYNTLVG
+406 NDYASLVG

-428 IANAGNLAVGTG
+428 IANAGNLAVGAG
-440 QNLNLLGGNVINTGQ
+440 QNLNLLGGTVVNTGQ
-455 LSAPGGQ
+455 LSASGGQ
-462 IAVTSVPGQ
+462 ITVTSVPGQ

-497 NNWTIPI
+497 HNWTIPI

-529 GSNVTIPTTPGTTI
+529 NSNVTIPTSPGTTI
-543 VSGTVNASSQT
+543 VSGTVDVSSQT

-562 KKVAV
+562 TKVAV
-567 IDANINASG
+567 IDAKINASG
-576 NNGGGTVLIGGDYQG
+576 TNGGGTVLIGGDYQG
-591 KGTLPNA
+591 KGSLPNA
-598 DRTYVDSKSVIN
+598 EQTYVNSNSVIN
-610 ANSNLNGNGGRVI
+610 ADSNLNGNGGRVI
-623 VWGNDTTK
+623 IWGNDTTQY
-631 FFGNISARGGAN
+631 FGKISAHGGAN

-664 DTSAVNGN
+664 DTSAANGS

-687 GGTGTFDAT
+687 AAVGDFDAT
-696 AGNIAFNNADIGANT
+696 AGNIAFNDADIGANT

-717 AASGANINLQA
+717 AASGANINLQS

-737 TGDTP
+737 TGATP
-742 LVTTPG
+742 GVTTAAG
-748 IATLNLGGGSFNLS
+748 VATLNLGGGGSFNLS
-762 SQTGSV
+762 SQNGSV
-768 NFVNPTNTIQT
+768 NFVDPTNTIQT

-794 NLNTSRTSGN
+794 NLNTNSNSSSN
-804 SGNVTLFATS
+804 SGNVTLSAS
-814 NITAGNIIASGQGY
+814 GDITAGNIIANGQGY

-834 VQSTNGAITLNNLN
+834 VESTSGGITLNNLD
-848 TNNIQGF
+848 TSNIQGF

-881 GTINSSSNDANG
+881 GTINSSSNEANG

-914 NSSVVKEGG
+914 NSSVVKEAG

-937 RDNITVNGAIDAS
+937 RDNITVNGLIDAS
-950 ASATGVDGDVSG
+950 ATATEVDG
-962 NSGNITLF
+962 
-970 ASGDIIAGN
+970 
-979 IIASSQGYSAGNITV
+979 
-994 QSTNGAITLNNLN
+994 
-1007 TNNIQ
+1007 
-1012 GFSGFGYG
+1012 
-1020 GIIITDAGT
+1020 
-1029 VNLTAAGNIFTG
+1029 TANVT
-1041 TINSSSNNADGSGKA
+1041 S
-1056 GDVVAT
+1056 
-1062 TTGGSITTEAINS
+1062 
-1075 SVVKEGGGDFIGTA
+1075 
-1089 GAISL
+1089 
-1094 TARDNITVN
+1094 
-1103 GAIDASA
+1103 
-1110 SATGVDGDA
+1110 
-1119 SATGGNVTLQTTN
+1119 GNVTLQTTN
-1132 TAGSTIRFSSIDTRG
+1132 TVGSNIRF
-1147 ATNIGDA
+1147 TNINTQSIADDFVDG
-1154 NIVKGGN
+1154 NTVQGGN
-1161 VQVLTNGLVQGTG
+1161 VQVLTNGLIQGIGTG
-1174 ITSTGETI
+1174 EAI
-1182 ATGGVFIDNPD
+1182 ATGGFLTS
-1193 VIDNPDQGG
+1193 
-1202 EVSIAAIVEPFVIV
+1202 EVGTNVQPLR
-1216 NSFAP
+1216 
-1221 PVGGTVTIRHDGGAD
+1221 GGTIRIQHDGGPNNLD
-1236 NVPFVVGDA
+1236 FIVGDA
-1245 TSVNGIAA
+1245 SVNGTAGS
-1253 TINAGGSS
+1253 INRGDSLITS
-1261 IIPSGN
+1261 LSN

-1288 VNTPPTLTANS
+1288 VNTPPTVTTNPLLS
-1299 SLPDTQTNQPVT
+1299 SNAQPNQT
-1311 LTFSSLAPLISDANN
+1311 LTFTFTASTSDVNLDNTSVLIDTIQAGTLRRGNTVLA
-1326 DITSIKVDL
+1326 V
-1335 VNTGNLT
+1335 
-1342 VNGLPVIPG
+1342 
-1351 ITTLSSG
+1351 G
-1358 DTLVYTPL
+1358 DTLVVGETLNYTPPTDSTGL
-1366 ADTNGSLNAF
+1366 INAF
-1376 VISANDGVSS
+1376 TVRASDVVSS
-1386 SAPVQIGINVS
+1386 STPVQVAIN
-1397 QTPTPIPTPIPTPTF
+1397 IR
-1412 TPNPDTPNPDPCT
+1412 PNDTTNDTPNNTPNICT
-1425 FQCNLPGKPNNP
+1425 FLCNPVKPIDPGHNNP
-1437 VPNNPKIDNPVL
+1437 QIDNPVL
-1449 NTDPTPEDNFTDN
+1449 NTNPTPEDNFTDD
-1462 FADHLGIPSP
+1462 FANHLGIPTP

-1505 EILPEVNL
+1505 EILPGVNF
-1513 GKAKKFTKQLN
+1513 GKVQKFTKQLN
-1524 TIGEK
+1524 TIPEQ

-1549 IPETTKAKVLQ
+1549 IPETSKAKVLQ
-1560 VAQEFRDQIVSP
+1560 VAQEFREQIVSP

-1710 FGIIHMATHAD
+1710 FGIIHIASHAD

-1793 VNDAGTAALMTKFYE
+1793 VNDAGTAALMTKFYQ
-1808 NLKTAPIKAEALR
+1808 NLKTSPIKAEALR
-1821 QAQVAMVKG
+1821 QAQVAMAKG

-1843 IVGNL
+1843 VVGNL

-1855 DESLIHPYYWA
+1855 DESLMHPYYWA

>member
-16 SYLEEAIASVLA
+16 SYLQEAIASVLA

-37 IWDDGSTDRS
+37 IWDDGSTDGS
-47 VAIAKAYAQQDGR
+47 VAIANNYAQQDGR
-60 VRLVQ
+60 VRVVQ
-65 AHNQGYTAAL
+65 AHHQGVAAAC
-75 KAAINLT
+75 KAAIAQT
-82 NGTYIGLV
+82 SGRYIGIV

-95 LAPTALAQTAKV
+95 LAPTALAQTATV
-107 LNSHPDTGFVYTDY
+107 LNRHPETGFVYTDY
-121 LNIDRDSKV
+121 LNIDEEGKV
-130 IGYGHRCAIPYS
+130 LSYGHRCDIPYS

-156 LIRRSV
+156 LMRRSV
-162 YDQVGGVNKSF
+162 YDRVGGVNASF
-173 LCAQDYDLCLRLSE
+173 TGSAYDYDLCLRLSE
-187 VAQVRRVPEPLYLY
+187 TAQVRRVQQPLYLY
-201 RNHSQSISV
+201 RNHSQSLSF
-210 TKRTEQILWSKR
+210 TKRTEQILWSAK

-231 GLADKL
+231 GLAEKL
-237 QIDVELPAGRFILR
+237 QIDVELPAGRFVLR
-251 RKKSLL
+251 RKKPLL
-257 SNIAASVLVIA
+257 HKIAASVLVIA
-268 SLVSPKLAQAQ
+268 SLVNPRLAQAQ
-279 QIVPAGDGTNTIVTP
+279 QIVPANDGTGTIVTP

-303 GTTSKDGANLFHS
+303 GTTSGDNANLFHS

-324 EQIANFQASPAL
+324 EQIANFQATPAL

-365 LMNPAGFV
+365 LMNPAGFI

-406 NDYNTLVG
+406 NDYNALVG

-428 IANAGNLAVGTG
+428 IANAGNLAVGAG
-440 QNLNLLGGNVINTGQ
+440 QNLNLLGGTVVNTGQ
-455 LSAPGGQ
+455 ISAPGGQ
-462 IAVTSVPGQ
+462 ITVTSVPGE

-488 PLASSSNQP
+488 PLASSSTQP

-504 ASLPE
+504 ASIPE

-529 GSNVTIPTTPGTTI
+529 DSNVTIPTTPGTTI
-543 VSGTVNASSQT
+543 VSGIVDVSSQT

-562 KKVAV
+562 QRVGV
-567 IDANINASG
+567 IDAKINASG
-576 NNGGGTVLIGGDYQG
+576 TNGGGTVLIGGNYQG

-598 DRTYVDSKSVIN
+598 EQTYINSNSVIN
-610 ANSNLNGNGGRVI
+610 ADSKLSGNGGRVI

-631 FFGNISARGGAN
+631 YFGNISARGGAN
-643 AGNGGFVEV
+643 AGNGGNVEV
-652 SGKNFLTFNGLV
+652 SGKNYLTFNGLV
-664 DTSAVNGN
+664 DTSAANGS

-687 GGTGTFDAT
+687 GGVGTFDGT
-696 AGNIAFNNADIGANT
+696 ANNIAFGDADIGANT
-711 VSWGAI
+711 VSWEAI
-717 AASGANINLQA
+717 AASGTNINLQA

-737 TGDTP
+737 TGATP
-742 LVTTPG
+742 GVTTPG
-748 IATLNLGGGSFNLS
+748 VATLNLGNGGSFSLT
-762 SQTGSV
+762 SQSGSV
-768 NFVNPTNTIQT
+768 NFVDPSNTIQT

-794 NLNTSRTSGN
+794 NLNTTTDSDN
-804 SGNVTLFATS
+804 SGNVNLSATGD
-814 NITAGNIIASGQGY
+814 IVAGNIIASGQGY
-828 SAGNIT
+828 LAGNIT
-834 VQSTNGAITLNNLN
+834 VASSGGGITLNNLDTSN
-848 TNNIQGF
+848 TEGF
-855 SGFGYGGIIITDAG
+855 NTINTAG
-869 TVSLTAAGNIFT
+869 TVSLTATGNILT
-881 GTINSSSNDANG
+881 GRIDSFSNDADS
-893 SGRAGDVVATT
+893 SG
-904 TGGSITTGAI
+904 
-914 NSSVVKEGG
+914 
-923 GDFIGAAGAVSLTA
+923 
-937 RDNITVNGAIDAS
+937 
-950 ASATGVDGDVSG
+950 
-962 NSGNITLF
+962 
-970 ASGDIIAGN
+970 
-979 IIASSQGYSAGNITV
+979 Q
-994 QSTNGAITLNNLN
+994 
-1007 TNNIQ
+1007 
-1012 GFSGFGYG
+1012 
-1020 GIIITDAGT
+1020 
-1029 VNLTAAGNIFTG
+1029 
-1041 TINSSSNNADGSGKA
+1041 A

-1075 SVVKEGGGDFIGTA
+1075 SVVKDGGGDFIGTA

-1094 TARDNITVN
+1094 TSRDNITVN
-1103 GAIDASA
+1103 DGINASA
-1110 SATGVDGDA
+1110 IALGVDG
-1119 SATGGNVTLQTTN
+1119 TGNVTAGNVTLQTTN
-1132 TAGSTIRFSSIDTRG
+1132 TSGSNIRF
-1147 ATNIGDA
+1147 TNINTQAIADDFVDG
-1154 NIVKGGN
+1154 NTVQGGN
-1161 VQVLTNGLVQGTG
+1161 VQVLTNGLIQGIGTG
-1174 ITSTGETI
+1174 EAI
-1182 ATGGVFIDNPD
+1182 ATGGFFTSDGVTNVQP
-1193 VIDNPDQGG
+1193 
-1202 EVSIAAIVEPFVIV
+1202 ST
-1216 NSFAP
+1216 
-1221 PVGGTVTIRHDGGAD
+1221 GGTVRIRHDGGPN
-1236 NVPFVVGDA
+1236 NVDFIVGDA
-1245 TSVNGIAA
+1245 SVNG
-1253 TINAGGSS
+1253 TTGSINTGDNS
-1261 IIPSGN
+1261 IIASN
-1267 FPVLPNGGDASGTP
+1267 SFPVLPNGGDASGTP
-1281 TGITITS
+1281 LGITITS

-1311 LTFSSLAPLISDANN
+1311 LTFSSLAPLVSDVNN
-1326 DITSIKVDL
+1326 DITSIQVDV

-1351 ITTLSSG
+1351 VTTISSG
-1358 DTLVYTPL
+1358 DTLVYTPP

-1397 QTPTPIPTPIPTPTF
+1397 QTPTPTPETPTPETPTPE
-1412 TPNPDTPNPDPCT
+1412 TPTPDTPTPDTPTPDTPTPNTPTPNTPTLEPCT
-1425 FQCNLPGKPNNP
+1425 FQCNLPSKPNNP
-1437 VPNNPKIDNPVL
+1437 VLNNPQIDNPVL
-1449 NTDPTPEDNFTDN
+1449 NTDPTPEDNFTDD

-1472 RIKTLDDAKEIARKI
+1472 KIKTLDNAKEIARKI

-1505 EILPEVNL
+1505 EILPEGNL
-1513 GKAKKFTKQLN
+1513 GKAQKFTKQLN
-1524 TIGEK
+1524 TITEK
-1529 DSDQLEIVV
+1529 DSDQLEVVV
-1538 VTGKGDPIRKR
+1538 VTGKGNPIRKR

-1590 IIAPLEADLQA
+1590 IIAPLEADLQT

-1621 ALHDGKGFLVEKYS
+1621 ALHDGKTFLVEKYS

-1700 NLKTIRRQQP
+1700 NLKTTRRQQP

-1793 VNDAGTAALMTKFYE
+1793 VNDAGTAALMTKFYQ

-1821 QAQVAMVKG
+1821 QAQVAMAKG
-1830 QIYVKDGQVQGLG
+1830 QIYVKDGQLQGLG
-1843 IVGNL
+1843 VVGNL
-1848 PLPADSA
+1848 PLPSDSA
-1855 DESLIHPYYWA
+1855 DESLTHPYYWA

>member
-16 SYLEEAIASVLA
+16 SYLQEAIASVIA
-28 QTWQDFELL
+28 QTWQNFELL
-37 IWDDGSTDRS
+37 IWDNGSTDGS
-47 VAIAKAYAQQDGR
+47 VAIAHAYAQKDGR
-60 VRLVQ
+60 VRVVE
-65 AHNQGYTAAL
+65 ADNQGVAAAC
-75 KAAINLT
+75 KAAIGQT
-82 NGTYIGLV
+82 SGTYVGIL
-90 DSDDI
+90 DNDDI
-95 LAPTALAQTAKV
+95 LAPTALAQTATV
-107 LNSHPDTGFVYTDY
+107 LNSHPETGFVYTDY
-121 LNIDRDSKV
+121 LNIDPNGKV
-130 IGYGHRCAIPYS
+130 IGYGHRCDIPYS
-142 PEGLLVNFMTFHFR
+142 QSGLLVDFMTFHFR
-156 LIRRSV
+156 LMRRSV
-162 YDQVGGVNKSF
+162 YDRVGGVNESF
-173 LCAQDYDLCLRLSE
+173 SCCAYDYDLCLRLSE
-187 VAQVRRVPEPLYLY
+187 VAQVRRVKEPLYFY
-201 RNHSQSISV
+201 RNHSQSMSV
-210 TKRTEQILWSKR
+210 NRRTEQILWSQK

-237 QIDVELPAGRFILR
+237 QIDVELPTSRFILR
-251 RKKSLL
+251 RKESLLDLLHKSKIRKNPTPPKLRFVSLPEERGGVGGGVLGTCARGLL

-268 SLVSPKLAQAQ
+268 SLVNPKLAQAQ
-279 QIVPAGDGTNTIVTP
+279 QIVPANDGTGTIVTP
-294 NGNRLDITG
+294 NGNRLNITG
-303 GTTSKDGANLFHS
+303 GTTSGDNANLFHS

-336 QNILGRIT
+336 QNILGRVT

-359 GNANLF
+359 GNANFF
-365 LMNPAGFV
+365 LRNPAGFI

-406 NDYNTLVG
+406 NDYINLVG

-428 IANAGNLAVGTG
+428 IANAGNLAVSTG
-440 QNLNLLGGNVINTGQ
+440 QNLNLLGGTVVNTGQ

-462 IAVTSVPGQ
+462 ISVTSVPGQ

-504 ASLPE
+504 ASIPE

-529 GSNVTIPTTPGTTI
+529 NSNVTIPTTPGTTI
-543 VSGTVNASSQT
+543 VSGKVNAASQT
-554 GGTVTALG
+554 GGNITALG

-610 ANSNLNGNGGRVI
+610 ADSNLNGNGGQVI

-652 SGKNFLTFNGLV
+652 SGKNFLNFNGLV
-664 DTSAVNGN
+664 DTSAPNGN

-687 GGTGTFDAT
+687 GAAGTGDFDAT
-696 AGNIAFNNADIGANT
+696 VGNIAFGDADIGDNT

-717 AASGANINLQA
+717 ALSGTNINLQA

-737 TGDTP
+737 TGATP
-742 LVTTPG
+742 TVTTDG
-748 IATLNLGGGSFNLS
+748 VAILNLGGGSFSLT

-768 NFVNPTNTIQT
+768 NFVDPTNTIQT
-779 TGGAINISG
+779 TGGGINISG

-794 NLNTSRTSGN
+794 NLNTSRTTGN
-804 SGNVTLFATS
+804 SGNVTLFATGD
-814 NITAGNIIASGQGY
+814 ITAGNIIASGQGY

-834 VQSTNGAITLNNLN
+834 VQSTNGGITLNNLD
-848 TNNIQGF
+848 T
-855 SGFGYGGIIITDAG
+855 S
-869 TVSLTAAGNIFT
+869 
-881 GTINSSSNDANG
+881 
-893 SGRAGDVVATT
+893 
-904 TGGSITTGAI
+904 
-914 NSSVVKEGG
+914 
-923 GDFIGAAGAVSLTA
+923 
-937 RDNITVNGAIDAS
+937 
-950 ASATGVDGDVSG
+950 
-962 NSGNITLF
+962 
-970 ASGDIIAGN
+970 
-979 IIASSQGYSAGNITV
+979 
-994 QSTNGAITLNNLN
+994 
-1007 TNNIQ
+1007 NIQ

-1029 VNLTAAGNIFTG
+1029 VNLTAAGNILTDA
-1041 TINSSSNNADGSGKA
+1041 INTSSNDANRSGKA

-1094 TARDNITVN
+1094 TSRDNITVN
-1103 GAIDASA
+1103 DAINTSA
-1110 SATGVDGDA
+1110 IATGVDGTA
-1119 SATGGNVTLQTTN
+1119 NVTSGNVTLQTTN
-1132 TAGSTIRFSSIDTRG
+1132 TAGSNIRF
-1147 ATNIGDA
+1147 TNINTQSIADDFVDG
-1154 NIVKGGN
+1154 NTVQGGN
-1161 VQVLTNGLVQGTG
+1161 VQVLTNGLIQGIGTG
-1174 ITSTGETI
+1174 EAI
-1182 ATGGVFIDNPD
+1182 ATGGFFTGE
-1193 VIDNPDQGG
+1193 GG
-1202 EVSIAAIVEPFVIV
+1202 TNVQPSA
-1216 NSFAP
+1216 
-1221 PVGGTVTIRHDGGAD
+1221 GGTVSIRHDGGPN
-1236 NVPFVVGDA
+1236 NVDFIVGDA
-1245 TSVNGIAA
+1245 SVNG
-1253 TINAGGSS
+1253 TAGSITTGDNS
-1261 IIPSGN
+1261 IIANS

-1311 LTFSSLAPLISDANN
+1311 LTFSSLAPLVSDVNN
-1326 DITSIKVDL
+1326 DITSIKVDV
-1335 VNTGNLT
+1335 VNTGNIT
-1342 VNGLPVIPG
+1342 VNGVPVIPG
-1351 ITTLSSG
+1351 VTTLSSG
-1358 DTLVYTPL
+1358 DTLVYTPP

-1397 QTPTPIPTPIPTPTF
+1397 QIPTPNPE
-1412 TPNPDTPNPDPCT
+1412 TPNPETPNPDPCT
-1425 FQCNLPGKPNNP
+1425 FQCNLPGKPNNLDL
-1437 VPNNPKIDNPVL
+1437 NNPKIDNPIL
-1449 NTDPTPEDNFTDN
+1449 NTNPTPEDNFTDD

-1505 EILPEVNL
+1505 EILPEENL
-1513 GKAKKFTKQLN
+1513 GKAQKLTKQLN
-1524 TIGEK
+1524 TVAEK
-1529 DSDQLEIVV
+1529 DSDQLELVV
-1538 VTGKGDPIRKR
+1538 VTGKDDPIRKR
-1549 IPETTKAKVLQ
+1549 IPEITKAKVLQ

-1590 IIAPLEADLQA
+1590 IVAPLEADLQT
-1601 RGINNLVFLPDI
+1601 REINNLVFLPDI

-1671 LPAVPLEL
+1671 LPAVPVEL

-1830 QIYVKDGQVQGLG
+1830 QIYVKDGQVQGLEV
-1843 IVGNL
+1843 VGNL
-1848 PLPADSA
+1848 PLPADTA
-1855 DESLIHPYYWA
+1855 DESLMHPYYWA

>member
-16 SYLEEAIASVLA
+16 SYLQEAIASVLA

-37 IWDDGSTDRS
+37 IWDDGSTDTS
-47 VAIAKAYAQQDGR
+47 VAIANNYAQQDGR
-60 VRLVQ
+60 VRIVQ
-65 AHNQGYTAAL
+65 AHHQGVAAAC
-75 KAAINLT
+75 KAAISQT
-82 NGTYIGLV
+82 SGTYIGIV

-95 LAPTALAQTAKV
+95 LAPTALAQTATV
-107 LNSHPDTGFVYTDY
+107 LNRYPETGFVYTDY
-121 LNIDRDSKV
+121 LNIDQEGKV
-130 IGYGHRCAIPYS
+130 LGYGHRCDIPYS

-156 LIRRSV
+156 LMRRSV
-162 YDQVGGVNKSF
+162 YDRIGGVNTFFAGS
-173 LCAQDYDLCLRLSE
+173 AYDYDLCLRLSE
-187 VAQVRRVPEPLYLY
+187 ITQVRQVKQPLYLY

-210 TKRTEQILWSKR
+210 TRKKEQILWSR
-222 AIAQALWRR
+222 QAIAQALWRR

-237 QIDVELPAGRFILR
+237 QIDVELPTGRFILR

-257 SNIAASVLVIA
+257 SHIAASVLAIVP
-268 SLVSPKLAQAQ
+268 LVTAMSAGLVQAQ
-279 QIVPAGDGTNTIVTP
+279 QIVPAADGTNTIVTP

-303 GTTSKDGANLFHS
+303 GTTSRDGVNLFHS
-316 FQQFGISP
+316 FQQFGIQP

-344 GGNASVINGLIQVTG
+344 SGNPSIINGLIQVTG

-365 LMNPAGFV
+365 LMNPGGFI

-381 VPGAFTVTTANGIGF
+381 VPGAFTATTANGIGF

-406 NDYNTLVG
+406 NDYASLVG

-428 IANAGNLAVGTG
+428 IANAGNLGVGAG
-440 QNLNLLGGNVINTGQ
+440 QNLNLLGGTVVNTGQ

-462 IAVTSVPGQ
+462 ISVTSVPGE

-522 DGTVKLT
+522 DGTVQLT
-529 GSNVTIPTTPGTTI
+529 GSKVTIPTTPGTTI
-543 VSGTVNASSQT
+543 VSGKVDVSSQA

-567 IDANINASG
+567 VDANINASG
-576 NNGGGTVLIGGDYQG
+576 TNGGGAVLIGGDYQG

-598 DRTYVDSKSVIN
+598 DQTYVDSNSVIN
-610 ANSNLNGNGGRVI
+610 ADSNLNGNGGRVI
-623 VWGNDTTK
+623 VWGNSATQ

-643 AGNGGFVEV
+643 VGNGGFVEV

-664 DTSAVNGN
+664 DTSAANGS

-687 GGTGTFDAT
+687 GGTGTFDGT
-696 AGNIAFNNADIGANT
+696 PGNILFADPDNGANT

-737 TGDTP
+737 TGATP
-742 LVTTPG
+742 GVTTPG
-748 IATLNLGGGSFNLS
+748 VATLNLGNGGSFSLT

-768 NFVNPTNTIQT
+768 IFANPTNTIAT
-779 TGGAINISG
+779 TGGAITISG

-794 NLNTSRTSGN
+794 NLNTTPNFTRSGDVTLSASGN
-804 SGNVTLFATS
+804 
-814 NITAGNIIASGQGY
+814 IIAGNIIATGQGY
-828 SAGNIT
+828 SAGN
-834 VQSTNGAITLNNLN
+834 VQVISSNGGITLNQIN
-848 TNNIQGF
+848 T
-855 SGFGYGGIIITDAG
+855 SDSGGIGNATGG
-869 TVSLTAAGNIFT
+869 TVTLTAAGNILT
-881 GTINSSSNDANG
+881 DTINSSSNDAGGLGTGGN
-893 SGRAGDVVATT
+893 VVATT
-904 TGGSITTGAI
+904 TAGSITTGAI
-914 NSSVVKEGG
+914 NSSVVKNGG
-923 GDFIGAAGAVSLTA
+923 GDFTGAAGGVNLTA
-937 RDNITVNGAIDAS
+937 RDNIAVNDAINAS
-950 ASATGVDGDVSG
+950 AIAIGVDG
-962 NSGNITLF
+962 
-970 ASGDIIAGN
+970 
-979 IIASSQGYSAGNITV
+979 
-994 QSTNGAITLNNLN
+994 
-1007 TNNIQ
+1007 
-1012 GFSGFGYG
+1012 
-1020 GIIITDAGT
+1020 
-1029 VNLTAAGNIFTG
+1029 TAN
-1041 TINSSSNNADGSGKA
+1041 
-1056 GDVVAT
+1056 V
-1062 TTGGSITTEAINS
+1062 
-1075 SVVKEGGGDFIGTA
+1075 
-1089 GAISL
+1089 
-1094 TARDNITVN
+1094 
-1103 GAIDASA
+1103 
-1110 SATGVDGDA
+1110 
-1119 SATGGNVTLQTTN
+1119 TGGNVTLQTTN
-1132 TAGSTIRFSSIDTRG
+1132 TAGSNIRF
-1147 ATNIGDA
+1147 TNINTQSIADDFVDG
-1154 NIVKGGN
+1154 NTVQGGN
-1161 VQVLTNGLVQGTG
+1161 VQVLTNGLIQGIGTG
-1174 ITSTGETI
+1174 EAI
-1182 ATGGVFIDNPD
+1182 ATGGFFTGE
-1193 VIDNPDQGG
+1193 GG
-1202 EVSIAAIVEPFVIV
+1202 TNVQPLA
-1216 NSFAP
+1216 
-1221 PVGGTVTIRHDGGAD
+1221 GGTVRIQHDGGPN
-1236 NVPFVVGDA
+1236 NVPFIVGDA
-1245 TSVNGIAA
+1245 SVNG
-1253 TINAGGSS
+1253 TAGSITTGDNS
-1261 IIPSGN
+1261 IIASN
-1267 FPVLPNGGDASGTP
+1267 SFPVLPNGGNASGTP

-1299 SLPDTQTNQPVT
+1299 SLPNTQTNQPVT
-1311 LTFSSLAPLISDANN
+1311 LTFSSLAALVLDANN
-1326 DITSIKVDL
+1326 DITSIQVDT

-1351 ITTLSSG
+1351 VTTLSSG
-1358 DTLVYTPL
+1358 DTLVYTPP

-1397 QTPTPIPTPIPTPTF
+1397 QTPTTIPTPIPTPTF
-1412 TPNPDTPNPDPCT
+1412 TPTPDPCT
-1425 FQCNLPGKPNNP
+1425 FQCSPGKPIYP
-1437 VPNNPKIDNPVL
+1437 GPNNPQIDNPVL
-1449 NTDPTPEDNFTDN
+1449 NTDPTPEGNFTDD
-1462 FADHLGIPSP
+1462 FANHLDIPTP
-1472 RIKTLDDAKEIARKI
+1472 RIKTLDDAKEIARQI

-1498 YISFVPV
+1498 YTSFVPV
-1505 EILPEVNL
+1505 EILPEGNF
-1513 GKAKKFTKQLN
+1513 GKAKKLTKQLN
-1524 TIGEK
+1524 TIAEQ
-1529 DSDQLEIVV
+1529 DSDQLELVV
-1538 VTGKGDPIRKR
+1538 VTGKGDPIRRR
-1549 IPETTKAKVLQ
+1549 IPETTRAKVLQ

-1621 ALHDGKGFLVEKYS
+1621 ALHDGKGFLIEKYS

-1764 ALGDEESEL
+1764 ALGDKESEL

-1808 NLKTAPIKAEALR
+1808 NLKTASIKAEALR
-1821 QAQVAMVKG
+1821 QAQVAMAKG
-1830 QIYVKDGQVQGLG
+1830 QIYIKNGQVQGLG
-1843 IVGNL
+1843 VVGNL

-1855 DESLIHPYYWA
+1855 DESLTHPYYWA